1 MKFCSNNILFW
12 AIISWSTFEIKVEKL
27 QQFAIGQRWLSDTE
41 TELGL
46 GVLIDVDERSI
57 SILFPKSDE
66 TRVYARNNAPLSRIV
81 FNTNDE
87 VHDQEG
93 TQWLVESLE
102 HHHGV
107 VRYAVVRSL
116 EDGTQERKTL
126 NETRIGAQIQL
137 SKPLDRLLASQIDY
151 KEWYDLRIEAMLMQ
165 ANMQS
170 SPLRGLVGARV
181 GLIPHQLYIAHEVG
195 KRFAPRVLLAD
206 EVGLGK
212 TIEAGLIIH
221 QQLKTGR
228 SERIL
233 ILVPDSLQYQ
243 WMIEMRRRFNLAF
256 SIFDLTRTASI
267 KEHDPELNPFLTEQ
281 CIIASVDLM
290 IDHDDLREQ
299 ALEAGFDLLVVDE
312 AHHLMW
318 NEEEGGNDRYDLV
331 EELAEQT
338 PGVLLLTATPEQLGV
353 ESHFARL
360 RLLDPQRFSSLD
372 RFLDE
377 EEKYQHTAKIA
388 EVLMSDLPLE
398 DSHLTA
404 IEQLLGHRI
413 SDEPEQRFRAIHEL
427 LDRHGTGRILF
438 RNTREAIQGFPGRD
452 CQPAPLPAP
461 ENWSKDGKLREQM
474 WPEEAQLDGSWM
486 ESDPRVGWLMEMLRT
501 QLKHKKVLL
510 IARSGPVVEALEN
523 ALRLHAGIRTAM
535 FHEGMSL
542 LERDQAAAYFAE
554 DSYGAQILLCSEI
567 GSEGR
572 NFQFASDLVL
582 FDLPAN
588 PDVLEQ
594 RIGRLDRI
602 GQENRIQI
610 HVPYLEGT
618 AQERM
623 FRWYNEALNI
633 FSNISPTAQTLQENF
648 IVNLKDCLLTDM
660 GQQFEDL
667 LEEVSVQ
674 REALEAELQAGR
686 DRLLEYN
693 SCRPIVA
700 QEIVQA
706 LEDYDDNTTL
716 PMFMKRFMASTNI
729 DFDEQSNGTV
739 IIKPTDQ
746 MQVQGLTLDEEGMTA
761 TFYRDQAQ
769 VREDAQYLTLEHPFT
784 ESVMEMINTQAFGS
798 TNVAILKSNALKQ
811 GSILLEVWFKVDV
824 IAPKALNLPSSLPQQ
839 LIRVLLSE
847 TGQDLSMKIEPSI
860 LKPYLH
866 HLDSNSC
873 RQVVKARRDVI
884 EERYQQALNIAKTTL
899 PEMKQQAKEIYGG
912 KWQYEIDRL
921 SYLKQFNPSIR
932 EDEITRLQKLQKE
945 GIALLD
951 GLSVTPEAIQVL
963 VVVKP

>member
-1 MKFCSNNILFW
+1 M
-12 AIISWSTFEIKVEKL
+12 EKL

-66 TRVYARNNAPLSRIV
+66 TRVYARHNAPLSRIV
-81 FNTNDE
+81 FNSGDE
-87 VHDQEG
+87 LQDQEG
-93 TQWLVESLE
+93 STWTVESVE
-102 HHHGV
+102 DRHGV
-107 VRYAVVRSL
+107 LRYNVIRQL
-116 EDGTQERKTL
+116 QDGTEERKAL
-126 NETRIGAQIQL
+126 NETRIGANIQL
-137 SKPLDRLLASQIDY
+137 SKPLDRLLASQVDY
-151 KEWYDLRIEAMLMQ
+151 KEWYDLRIEALLMQ
-165 ANMQS
+165 ANMKA
-170 SPLRGLVGARV
+170 SPLRGLVGSRV

-233 ILVPDSLQYQ
+233 VLVPDSLQYQ
-243 WMIEMRRRFNLAF
+243 WMIEMRRRFNLEF
-256 SIFDLTRTASI
+256 SLFDLTRTASI
-267 KEHDPELNPFLTEQ
+267 KEHDPDLNPFLTEQ
-281 CIIASVDLM
+281 RIIASVDLM

-318 NEEEGGNDRYDLV
+318 NEEDGGNDRYDLI
-331 EELAEQT
+331 EELAQQT
-338 PGVLLLTATPEQLGV
+338 AGVLLLTATPEQLGV

-360 RLLDPQRFSSLD
+360 RLLDPSRFNSLD

-377 EEKYQHTAKIA
+377 EEQYQQTAKIA
-388 EVLMSDLPLE
+388 EVLMSDFPLE
-398 DSHLTA
+398 AVHLDA
-404 IEQLLGHRI
+404 VEVLLGQRI
-413 SDEPEQRFRAIHEL
+413 DDTPEQRFRAIHEI

-452 CQPAPLPAP
+452 CQPAPLTAP

-474 WPEEAQLDGSWM
+474 WPEEAQLDGAWM
-486 ESDPRVGWLMEMLRT
+486 EHDPRVMWLMEKLRT
-501 QLKHKKVLL
+501 DLKHNKVLL

-523 ALRLHAGIRTAM
+523 VLRLHAGVRTAM

-554 DSYGAQILLCSEI
+554 ESYGAQILLCSEI

-610 HVPYLEGT
+610 HVPYLIGT

-623 FRWYNEALNI
+623 FRWYNEGLNI

-648 IVNLKDCLLTDM
+648 IVQLKDCLLADL

-700 QEIVQA
+700 QEIVTA

-729 DFDEQSNGTV
+729 DFDEQSNSTV

-769 VREDAQYLTLEHPFT
+769 LREDAQYLTLEHPFT
-784 ESVMEMINTQAFGS
+784 ESVMEMINTQGFGS
-798 TNVAILKSNALKQ
+798 TNVAVLKSAALPQ
-811 GSILLEVWFKVDV
+811 GSVLIEVWFKVDV

-839 LIRVLLSE
+839 LVRVLLSE
-847 TGQDLSMKIEPSI
+847 KGQDLSQKIAPEI

-866 HLDSNSC
+866 HLDGNSC

-884 EERYQQALNIAKTTL
+884 EARYNQALDIAKAAL
-899 PEMKQQAKEIYGG
+899 PNFKQQAKEVYGN

-921 SYLKQFNPSIR
+921 TYLKQFNPSIR
-932 EDEITRLQKLQKE
+932 EDEIARLQKLQKE
-945 GIALLD
+945 GLTLLD
-951 GLSVTPEAIQVL
+951 GLSVTPEAIQVM

>member
-1 MKFCSNNILFW
+1 M
-12 AIISWSTFEIKVEKL
+12 EKL

-46 GVLIDVDERSI
+46 GVLIDVDERSV

-66 TRVYARNNAPLSRIV
+66 TRVYARSNAPLSRIV
-81 FNTNDE
+81 FNANDE
-87 VHDQEG
+87 LQDQEG
-93 TQWLVESLE
+93 TIWIVESVE
-102 HHHGV
+102 DRNGV
-107 VRYAVVRSL
+107 VRYHVVRTL
-116 EDGTQERKTL
+116 EDGTEERKAL
-126 NETRIGAQIQL
+126 NETRVGATIQL

-151 KEWYDLRIEAMLMQ
+151 KEWYDLRIEALLMQ
-165 ANMQS
+165 ANMQT
-170 SPLRGLVGARV
+170 SPLRGLVGSRV

-195 KRFAPRVLLAD
+195 QRFAPRVLLAD

-243 WMIEMRRRFNLAF
+243 WMIEMRRRFNLEF
-256 SIFDLTRTASI
+256 SLFDLARTASI
-267 KEHDPELNPFLTEQ
+267 KEHDPDLNPFLTEQ
-281 CIIASVDLM
+281 RIIASVDLM
-290 IDHDDLREQ
+290 VDHEDLREQ
-299 ALEAGFDLLVVDE
+299 AIEAGFDLLVVDE

-318 NEEEGGNDRYDLV
+318 SEEEGGNDRYDLI
-331 EELAEQT
+331 EELAEKT

-377 EEKYQHTAKIA
+377 EEQYQHTAKIA

-398 DSHLTA
+398 AEHFTA
-404 IEQLLGHRI
+404 IESLLGHAI
-413 SDEPEQRFRAIHEL
+413 EDTPEQRFRAIHEL

-474 WPEEAQLDGSWM
+474 WPEESQLDGSWM
-486 ESDPRVGWLMEMLRT
+486 ETDPRVMWLMEKLRT
-501 QLKHKKVLL
+501 DLKHKKVLL

-523 ALRLHAGIRTAM
+523 VLRLHAGIRTAM

-554 DSYGAQILLCSEI
+554 ESYGAQILLCSEI

-572 NFQFASDLVL
+572 NFQFASDLIL

-610 HVPYLEGT
+610 HVPYLVGT

-648 IVNLKDCLLTDM
+648 IVALKDCLLADK
-660 GQQFEDL
+660 GQEFEDL

-674 REALEAELQAGR
+674 REALEAELQEGR

-693 SCRPIVA
+693 SCRPVVA
-700 QEIVQA
+700 QEIVNA

-769 VREDAQYLTLEHPFT
+769 IREDAQYLTLEHPFT
-784 ESVMEMINTQAFGS
+784 ESVMEMINTQGFGS
-798 TNVAILKSNALKQ
+798 TNVAVLKSAALPQ
-811 GSILLEVWFKVDV
+811 GSVLMEVWFKVDV
-824 IAPKALNLPSSLPQQ
+824 VAPKALNLPSSLPQQ

-847 TGQDLSMKIEPSI
+847 KGQDLSQKIAPEI

-866 HLDSNSC
+866 HLDGNSC
-873 RQVVKARRDVI
+873 RQVVKARREVI
-884 EERYQQALNIAKTTL
+884 EARYQQALELARSAL
-899 PEMKQQAKEIYGG
+899 PNFKQQAKEVYGN

-921 SYLKQFNPSIR
+921 TYLKQFNPSIR
-932 EDEITRLQKLQKE
+932 EDEIARLQKLQKE
-945 GIALLD
+945 GLSLLE
-951 GLSVTPEAIQVL
+951 GLSVTPEAIQVM

>member
-1 MKFCSNNILFW
+1 MIEPDIHNLVLK
-12 AIISWSTFEIKVEKL
+12 IKVEKL

-46 GVLIDVDERSI
+46 GVLIDVDERSV

-66 TRVYARNNAPLSRIV
+66 TRVYARSNAPLSRIV

-87 VHDQEG
+87 LQDQEG
-93 TQWLVESLE
+93 TIWTVESVE
-102 HHHGV
+102 DRNGV
-107 VRYAVVRSL
+107 VRYHVVRTL
-116 EDGTQERKTL
+116 EDGTEERKAL
-126 NETRIGAQIQL
+126 NETRVGATIQL

-151 KEWYDLRIEAMLMQ
+151 KEWYDLRIEALLMQ
-165 ANMQS
+165 ANMQT
-170 SPLRGLVGARV
+170 SPLRGLVGSRV

-195 KRFAPRVLLAD
+195 QRFAPRVLLAD

-243 WMIEMRRRFNLAF
+243 WMIEMRRRFNLEF
-256 SIFDLTRTASI
+256 SLFDLARTASI
-267 KEHDPELNPFLTEQ
+267 KEHDSELNPFLTEQ
-281 CIIASVDLM
+281 RIIASVDLM
-290 IDHDDLREQ
+290 VDHEDLREQ
-299 ALEAGFDLLVVDE
+299 AIEAGFDLLVVDE

-318 NEEEGGNDRYDLV
+318 SEEEGGNDRYDLI
-331 EELAEQT
+331 EELAEKT

-377 EEKYQHTAKIA
+377 EEQYQHTAKIA

-398 DSHLTA
+398 AEHFTA
-404 IEQLLGHRI
+404 IESLLGHAI
-413 SDEPEQRFRAIHEL
+413 EDTPEQRFRAIHEL

-474 WPEEAQLDGSWM
+474 WPEESQLDGSWM
-486 ESDPRVGWLMEMLRT
+486 ETDPRVMWLMEKLRT
-501 QLKHKKVLL
+501 DLKHKKVLL

-523 ALRLHAGIRTAM
+523 VLRLHAGIRTAM

-554 DSYGAQILLCSEI
+554 ESYGAQILLCSEI

-572 NFQFASDLVL
+572 NFQFASDLIL

-610 HVPYLEGT
+610 HVPYLVGT

-648 IVNLKDCLLTDM
+648 IVALKDCLLADK
-660 GQQFEDL
+660 GQEFEDL

-674 REALEAELQAGR
+674 REALEAELQEGR

-693 SCRPIVA
+693 SCRPVVA
-700 QEIVQA
+700 QEIVNA

-769 VREDAQYLTLEHPFT
+769 IREDAQYLTLEHPFT
-784 ESVMEMINTQAFGS
+784 ESVMEMINTQGFGS
-798 TNVAILKSNALKQ
+798 TNVAVLKSAALPQ
-811 GSILLEVWFKVDV
+811 GSVLMEVWFKVDV
-824 IAPKALNLPSSLPQQ
+824 VAPKALNLPSSLPQQ

-847 TGQDLSMKIEPSI
+847 KGQDLSQKIAPEI

-866 HLDSNSC
+866 HLDGNSC
-873 RQVVKARRDVI
+873 RQVVKARREVI
-884 EERYQQALNIAKTTL
+884 EARYQQALELARSAL
-899 PEMKQQAKEIYGG
+899 PNFKQQAKEVYGN

-921 SYLKQFNPSIR
+921 TYLKQFNPSIR
-932 EDEITRLQKLQKE
+932 EDEIARLQKLQKE
-945 GIALLD
+945 GLSLLE
-951 GLSVTPEAIQVL
+951 GLSVTPEAIQVM

>member
-1 MKFCSNNILFW
+1 
-12 AIISWSTFEIKVEKL
+12 VEKL
-27 QQFAIGQRWLSDTE
+27 HQFAIGQRWLSDTE

-46 GVLIDVDERSI
+46 GVLIDVDERSV

-81 FNTNDE
+81 FNIKDE
-87 VHDQEG
+87 LQDQEG
-93 TQWLVESLE
+93 IKWLVESFE
-102 HHHGV
+102 DRHGV
-107 VRYAVVRSL
+107 VRYNVIRTL
-116 EDGTQERKTL
+116 EDGTEERKSL
-126 NETRIGAQIQL
+126 NETRLGAHIQL
-137 SKPLDRLLASQIDY
+137 SKPLDRLLASQVDY
-151 KEWYDLRIEAMLMQ
+151 KEWYDLRIEALLMQ
-165 ANMQS
+165 ANMKA
-170 SPLRGLVGARV
+170 SPLRGMVGARV

-195 KRFAPRVLLAD
+195 QRFAPRVLLAD

-228 SERIL
+228 SDRIL

-243 WMIEMRRRFNLAF
+243 WMIEMRRRFNLQF
-256 SIFDLTRTASI
+256 SLFDLTRTASI
-267 KEHDPELNPFLTEQ
+267 KEHDPDLNPFLTEQ

-290 IDHDDLREQ
+290 VDHDDLREQ
-299 ALEAGFDLLVVDE
+299 ALDAGFDLLVVDE

-318 NEEEGGNDRYDLV
+318 SEEQGGNDRYDLI
-331 EELAEQT
+331 EELAEKT

-360 RLLDPQRFSSLD
+360 RLLDPQRFSSLE

-377 EEKYQHTAKIA
+377 EVQYHHTAKIA

-398 DSHLTA
+398 PEHLAA
-404 IEQLLGHRI
+404 IESLLGHSI
-413 SDEPEQRFRAIHEL
+413 QDVPEQRFRAIHEL

-452 CQPAPLPAP
+452 CQPAALPAP
-461 ENWSKDGKLREQM
+461 EHWSKDGKLREQM

-486 ESDPRVGWLMEMLRT
+486 EHDPRVMWLMEMLRT
-501 QLKHKKVLL
+501 GLKHKKVLL
-510 IARSGPVVEALEN
+510 IARTGPVVEALEN
-523 ALRLHAGIRTAM
+523 VLRLHAGIRTAM

-572 NFQFASDLVL
+572 NFQFASDLIL

-610 HVPYLEGT
+610 HVPYLIGT

-623 FRWYNEALNI
+623 FRWYNEGLNI
-633 FSNISPTAQTLQENF
+633 FTNISPTAQTLQENF
-648 IVNLKDCLLTDM
+648 LVQLKDCLLADV

-674 REALEAELQAGR
+674 REALESELQAGR

-700 QEIVQA
+700 QEIVKA

-746 MQVQGLTLDEEGMTA
+746 MQVQGLSLDEEGMTA

-784 ESVMEMINTQAFGS
+784 ESVMEMINTQSFGS
-798 TNVAILKSNALKQ
+798 TNVSVLKSAALPQ
-811 GSILLEVWFKVDV
+811 GSVLLEVWFKVDV
-824 IAPKALNLPSSLPQQ
+824 VAPKALNLPSSLPQQ

-847 TGQDLSMKIEPSI
+847 KGQDLSDKIAPEI

-866 HLDSNSC
+866 HLDGNSC

-884 EERYQQALNIAKTTL
+884 EQRYTQALEIAKTAL
-899 PEMKQQAKEIYGG
+899 PNFKQQAKEIYGN

-921 SYLKQFNPSIR
+921 TYLKQFNPSIR
-932 EDEITRLQKLQKE
+932 EDEIARLQKLQKE
-945 GIALLD
+945 GIGLLD
-951 GLSVTPEAIQVL
+951 SLSVTPEAIQVL

>member
-1 MKFCSNNILFW
+1 M
-12 AIISWSTFEIKVEKL
+12 

-66 TRVYARNNAPLSRIV
+66 TRVYARHNAPLSRIV
-81 FNTNDE
+81 FNAGDE
-87 VHDQEG
+87 LQDQEG
-93 TQWLVESLE
+93 STWKVESVE
-102 HHHGV
+102 DRHGV
-107 VRYAVVRSL
+107 LRYNVIRQL
-116 EDGTQERKTL
+116 EDGSEERKAL
-126 NETRIGAQIQL
+126 NETRIGANIQL
-137 SKPLDRLLASQIDY
+137 SKPLDRLLASQVDY
-151 KEWYDLRIEAMLMQ
+151 KEWYDLRIEALLMQ
-165 ANMQS
+165 ANMKA
-170 SPLRGLVGARV
+170 SPLRGLVGSRV

-233 ILVPDSLQYQ
+233 VLVPDSLQYQ
-243 WMIEMRRRFNLAF
+243 WMIEMRRRFNLEF
-256 SIFDLTRTASI
+256 SLFDLTRTASI
-267 KEHDPELNPFLTEQ
+267 KEHDPDLNPFLTEQ
-281 CIIASVDLM
+281 RIIASVDLM

-318 NEEEGGNDRYDLV
+318 NEEDGGNDRYDLI
-331 EELAEQT
+331 EELAQQT
-338 PGVLLLTATPEQLGV
+338 AGVLLLTATPEQLGV

-360 RLLDPQRFSSLD
+360 RLLDPSRFNSLD

-377 EEKYQHTAKIA
+377 EEQYQQTAKIA
-388 EVLMSDLPLE
+388 EVLMSDFPLKAV
-398 DSHLTA
+398 HLDA
-404 IEQLLGHRI
+404 VEVLLGQRI
-413 SDEPEQRFRAIHEL
+413 DDTPEQRFRAIHEI

-474 WPEEAQLDGSWM
+474 WPEEAQLDGAWM
-486 ESDPRVGWLMEMLRT
+486 EHDPRVMWLMEKLRT
-501 QLKHKKVLL
+501 DLKHNKVLL

-523 ALRLHAGIRTAM
+523 VLRLHAGVRTAM

-554 DSYGAQILLCSEI
+554 ESYGAQILLCSEI

-610 HVPYLEGT
+610 HVPYLVGT

-623 FRWYNEALNI
+623 FRWYNEGLNI

-648 IVNLKDCLLTDM
+648 IVQLKDCLLADL

-700 QEIVQA
+700 QEIVTA

-769 VREDAQYLTLEHPFT
+769 LREDAQYLTLEHPFT
-784 ESVMEMINTQAFGS
+784 ESVMEMINTQGFGS
-798 TNVAILKSNALKQ
+798 TNVAVLKSAALPQ
-811 GSILLEVWFKVDV
+811 GSVLIEVWFKVDV
-824 IAPKALNLPSSLPQQ
+824 IAPKALNLASSLPQQ
-839 LIRVLLSE
+839 LVRVLLSE
-847 TGQDLSMKIEPSI
+847 KGQDLSQKIAPEI

-866 HLDSNSC
+866 HLDGNSC

-884 EERYQQALNIAKTTL
+884 ESRYNQALDIAKAAL
-899 PEMKQQAKEIYGG
+899 PNFKQQAKEVYGN

-921 SYLKQFNPSIR
+921 TYLKQFNPSIR
-932 EDEITRLQKLQKE
+932 EDEISRLQKLQKE
-945 GIALLD
+945 GLTLLD
-951 GLSVTPEAIQVL
+951 GLSVTPEAIQVM

>member
-1 MKFCSNNILFW
+1 MIEPDIHNLVLK
-12 AIISWSTFEIKVEKL
+12 IKVEKL

-46 GVLIDVDERSI
+46 GVLIDVDERSV

-66 TRVYARNNAPLSRIV
+66 TRVYARSNAPLSRIV
-81 FNTNDE
+81 FNANDE
-87 VHDQEG
+87 LQDQEG
-93 TQWLVESLE
+93 TIWTVESVE
-102 HHHGV
+102 DRNGV
-107 VRYAVVRSL
+107 VRYHVVRTL
-116 EDGTQERKTL
+116 EDGTEERKAL
-126 NETRIGAQIQL
+126 NETRVGATIQL

-151 KEWYDLRIEAMLMQ
+151 KEWYDLRIEALLMQ
-165 ANMQS
+165 ANMQT
-170 SPLRGLVGARV
+170 SPLRGLVGSRV

-195 KRFAPRVLLAD
+195 QRFAPRVLLAD

-243 WMIEMRRRFNLAF
+243 WMIEMRRRFNLEF
-256 SIFDLTRTASI
+256 SLFDLARTASI
-267 KEHDPELNPFLTEQ
+267 KEHDPDLNPFLTEQ
-281 CIIASVDLM
+281 RIIASVDLM
-290 IDHDDLREQ
+290 VDHEDLREQ
-299 ALEAGFDLLVVDE
+299 AIEAGFDLLVVDE

-318 NEEEGGNDRYDLV
+318 SEEEGGNDRYDLV
-331 EELAEQT
+331 EELAEKT

-377 EEKYQHTAKIA
+377 EEQYQHTAKIA

-398 DSHLTA
+398 AEHFTA
-404 IEQLLGHRI
+404 IKSLLGHAI
-413 SDEPEQRFRAIHEL
+413 EDTPEQRFRAIHEL

-474 WPEEAQLDGSWM
+474 WPEESQLDGSWM
-486 ESDPRVGWLMEMLRT
+486 ETDPRVMWLMEKLRT
-501 QLKHKKVLL
+501 DLKHKKVLL

-523 ALRLHAGIRTAM
+523 VLRLHAGIRTAM

-554 DSYGAQILLCSEI
+554 ESYGAQILLCSEI

-572 NFQFASDLVL
+572 NFQFASDLIL

-610 HVPYLEGT
+610 HVPYLVGT

-648 IVNLKDCLLTDM
+648 IVALKDCLLADK
-660 GQQFEDL
+660 GQEFEDL

-674 REALEAELQAGR
+674 REALEAELQEGR

-693 SCRPIVA
+693 SCRPVVA
-700 QEIVQA
+700 QEIVNA

-769 VREDAQYLTLEHPFT
+769 IREDAQYLTLEHPFT
-784 ESVMEMINTQAFGS
+784 ESVMEMINTQGFGS
-798 TNVAILKSNALKQ
+798 TNVAVLKSAALPQ
-811 GSILLEVWFKVDV
+811 GSVLMEVWFKVDV
-824 IAPKALNLPSSLPQQ
+824 VAPKALNLPSSLPQQ

-847 TGQDLSMKIEPSI
+847 KGQDLSQKIAPEI

-866 HLDSNSC
+866 HLDGNSC
-873 RQVVKARRDVI
+873 RQVVKARREVI
-884 EERYQQALNIAKTTL
+884 EARYQQALELARSAL
-899 PEMKQQAKEIYGG
+899 PNFKQQAKEVYSN

-921 SYLKQFNPSIR
+921 TYLKQFNPSIR
-932 EDEITRLQKLQKE
+932 EDEIARLQKLQKE
-945 GIALLD
+945 GLSLLE
-951 GLSVTPEAIQVL
+951 GLSVTPEAIQVM

>member
-1 MKFCSNNILFW
+1 MH
-12 AIISWSTFEIKVEKL
+12 
-27 QQFAIGQRWLSDTE
+27 QFAIGQRWLSDTE

-46 GVLIDVDERSI
+46 GVLIDVDERSV

-81 FNTNDE
+81 FNIKDE
-87 VHDQEG
+87 LQDQEG
-93 TQWLVESLE
+93 TKWLVESFE
-102 HHHGV
+102 DRHGV
-107 VRYAVVRSL
+107 VRYNVIRTL
-116 EDGTQERKTL
+116 EDGTEERKAL
-126 NETRIGAQIQL
+126 NETRVGAHIQL
-137 SKPLDRLLASQIDY
+137 SKPLDRLLASQVDY
-151 KEWYDLRIEAMLMQ
+151 KEWYDLRIEALMMQ
-165 ANMQS
+165 ANMKS
-170 SPLRGLVGARV
+170 SPLRGMIGARV

-195 KRFAPRVLLAD
+195 QRFAPRVLLAD

-243 WMIEMRRRFNLAF
+243 WMIEMRRRFNLQF
-256 SIFDLTRTASI
+256 SLFDLTRTASI
-267 KEHDPELNPFLTEQ
+267 KEHDPDLNPFLTEQ

-290 IDHDDLREQ
+290 VDHEDLREQ

-318 NEEEGGNDRYDLV
+318 SEEEGGNDRYDLV
-331 EELAEQT
+331 EELAEKT

-360 RLLDPQRFSSLD
+360 RLLDPQRFSSLE

-377 EEKYQHTAKIA
+377 EEQYHHTAKIA
-388 EVLMSDLPLE
+388 EVLMSDMPLE
-398 DSHLTA
+398 PGHLAA
-404 IEQLLGHRI
+404 IEGLLGHSI
-413 SDEPEQRFRAIHEL
+413 QDEPEQRFRAIHEL

-452 CQPAPLPAP
+452 CQPAALPAP
-461 ENWSKDGKLREQM
+461 ANWSKDGKLREQM
-474 WPEEAQLDGSWM
+474 WPEETQLDGAWM
-486 ESDPRVGWLMEMLRT
+486 EHDPRVMWLMEMLRT
-501 QLKHKKVLL
+501 ELKHKKVLL
-510 IARSGPVVEALEN
+510 IARTGPVVEALEN
-523 ALRLHAGIRTAM
+523 VLRLHAGIRTAM

-572 NFQFASDLVL
+572 NFQFASDLIL

-610 HVPYLEGT
+610 HVPYLAGT

-623 FRWYNEALNI
+623 FRWYNEGLNI

-648 IVNLKDCLLTDM
+648 IAKLKDCLLSDL

-674 REALEAELQAGR
+674 REALEAELQEGR

-746 MQVQGLTLDEEGMTA
+746 MQVQGLSLDEEGMTA
-761 TFYRDQAQ
+761 TFYRDQALI
-769 VREDAQYLTLEHPFT
+769 REDAQYLTLEHPFT
-784 ESVMEMINTQAFGS
+784 ESVMEMINTQSFGS
-798 TNVAILKSNALKQ
+798 TNVALLKSNALKQ
-811 GSILLEVWFKVDV
+811 GSLLLEVWFKVDV

-847 TGQDLSMKIEPSI
+847 TGQDLSAKIDPSI

-884 EERYQQALNIAKTTL
+884 EQRYTQALDIAKTAL
-899 PEMKQQAKEIYGG
+899 PNFKQQAKDVYGN
-912 KWQYEIDRL
+912 KWQYEIERL
-921 SYLKQFNPSIR
+921 TYLKQFNPSIR
-932 EDEITRLQKLQKE
+932 EDEIVRLQKFQSE
-945 GIALLD
+945 GISLLD
-951 GLSVTPEAIQVL
+951 SLSVTPEAIQVL

>member
-1 MKFCSNNILFW
+1 MIEHDIHNLVLK
-12 AIISWSTFEIKVEKL
+12 IKVEKL

-46 GVLIDVDERSI
+46 GVLIDVDERSV

-66 TRVYARNNAPLSRIV
+66 TRVYARSNAPLSRIV
-81 FNTNDE
+81 FNANDE
-87 VHDQEG
+87 LQDQEG
-93 TQWLVESLE
+93 TIWTVESVE
-102 HHHGV
+102 DRNGV
-107 VRYAVVRSL
+107 VRYHVVRTL
-116 EDGTQERKTL
+116 EDGTEERKAL
-126 NETRIGAQIQL
+126 NETRVGATIQL

-151 KEWYDLRIEAMLMQ
+151 KEWYDLRIEALLMQ
-165 ANMQS
+165 ANMQT
-170 SPLRGLVGARV
+170 SPLRGLVGSRV

-195 KRFAPRVLLAD
+195 QRFAPRVLLAD

-243 WMIEMRRRFNLAF
+243 WMIEMRRRFNLEF
-256 SIFDLTRTASI
+256 SLFDLARTASI
-267 KEHDPELNPFLTEQ
+267 KEHDPDLNPFLTEQ
-281 CIIASVDLM
+281 RIIASVDLM
-290 IDHDDLREQ
+290 VDHEDLREQ
-299 ALEAGFDLLVVDE
+299 AIEAGFDLLVVDE

-318 NEEEGGNDRYDLV
+318 SEEEGGNDRYDLV
-331 EELAEQT
+331 EELAEKT

-377 EEKYQHTAKIA
+377 EEQYQHTAKIA

-398 DSHLTA
+398 AEHFTA
-404 IEQLLGHRI
+404 IESLLGHAI
-413 SDEPEQRFRAIHEL
+413 EDTPEQRFRAIHEL

-474 WPEEAQLDGSWM
+474 WPEESQLDGSWM
-486 ESDPRVGWLMEMLRT
+486 ETDPRVMWLMEKLRT
-501 QLKHKKVLL
+501 DLKHKKVLL

-523 ALRLHAGIRTAM
+523 VLRLHAGIRTAM

-554 DSYGAQILLCSEI
+554 ESYGAQILLCSEI

-572 NFQFASDLVL
+572 NFQFASDLIL

-610 HVPYLEGT
+610 HVPYLMGT

-648 IVNLKDCLLTDM
+648 IVALKDCLLADK
-660 GQQFEDL
+660 GQEFEDL

-674 REALEAELQAGR
+674 REALEAELQEGR

-693 SCRPIVA
+693 SCRPVVA
-700 QEIVQA
+700 QEIVNA

-769 VREDAQYLTLEHPFT
+769 IREDAQYLTLEHPFT
-784 ESVMEMINTQAFGS
+784 ESVMEMINTQGFGS
-798 TNVAILKSNALKQ
+798 TNVTVLKSAALPQ
-811 GSILLEVWFKVDV
+811 GSVLMEVWFKVDV
-824 IAPKALNLPSSLPQQ
+824 VAPKALNLPSSLPQQ

-847 TGQDLSMKIEPSI
+847 KGQDLSQKIAPEI

-866 HLDSNSC
+866 HLDGNSC
-873 RQVVKARRDVI
+873 RQVVKARREVI
-884 EERYQQALNIAKTTL
+884 EARYQQALELARSAL
-899 PEMKQQAKEIYGG
+899 PNFKQQAKEVYGN

-921 SYLKQFNPSIR
+921 TYLKQFNPSIR
-932 EDEITRLQKLQKE
+932 EDEIARLQKLQKE
-945 GIALLD
+945 GLSLLE
-951 GLSVTPEAIQVL
+951 GLSVTPEAIQVI

>member
-1 MKFCSNNILFW
+1 MH
-12 AIISWSTFEIKVEKL
+12 
-27 QQFAIGQRWLSDTE
+27 QFAIGQRWLSDTE

-46 GVLIDVDERSI
+46 GVLIDVDERSV

-81 FNTNDE
+81 FNIKDE
-87 VHDQEG
+87 LQDQEG
-93 TQWLVESLE
+93 TKWLVESFE
-102 HHHGV
+102 DRHGV
-107 VRYAVVRSL
+107 VRYNVIRTL
-116 EDGTQERKTL
+116 EDGTEERKAL
-126 NETRIGAQIQL
+126 NETRVGAHIQL
-137 SKPLDRLLASQIDY
+137 SKPLDRLLASQVDY
-151 KEWYDLRIEAMLMQ
+151 KEWYDLRIEALMMQ
-165 ANMQS
+165 ANMKS
-170 SPLRGLVGARV
+170 SPLRGMIGARV

-195 KRFAPRVLLAD
+195 QRFAPRVLLAD

-243 WMIEMRRRFNLAF
+243 WMIEMRRRFNLQF
-256 SIFDLTRTASI
+256 SLFDLTRTASI
-267 KEHDPELNPFLTEQ
+267 KEHDPDLNPFLTEQ

-290 IDHDDLREQ
+290 VDHDDLREQ

-318 NEEEGGNDRYDLV
+318 SEEGGNDRYDLV
-331 EELAEQT
+331 EELAEKT

-377 EEKYQHTAKIA
+377 EEQYHHTAKIA

-398 DSHLTA
+398 PAHLAA
-404 IEQLLGHRI
+404 IEGLLGHSI
-413 SDEPEQRFRAIHEL
+413 QDEPEQRFRAIHEL

-452 CQPAPLPAP
+452 CQPVALPAP
-461 ENWSKDGKLREQM
+461 ANWSKDGKLREQM
-474 WPEEAQLDGSWM
+474 WPEEAQLDGAWM
-486 ESDPRVGWLMEMLRT
+486 EHDPRVMWLMEMLRT
-501 QLKHKKVLL
+501 ELKHKKVLL

-523 ALRLHAGIRTAM
+523 VLRLHAGIRTAM

-572 NFQFASDLVL
+572 NFQFASDLIL

-610 HVPYLEGT
+610 HVPYLAGT

-623 FRWYNEALNI
+623 FRWYNEGLNI
-633 FSNISPTAQTLQENF
+633 FGNISPAAQTLQENF
-648 IVNLKDCLLTDM
+648 IAKLKDCLLSDL

-674 REALEAELQAGR
+674 REALEAELQEGR

-746 MQVQGLTLDEEGMTA
+746 MQVQGLSLDEEGMTA

-784 ESVMEMINTQAFGS
+784 ESVMEMINTQSFGS
-798 TNVAILKSNALKQ
+798 TNVALLKSNALKQ
-811 GSILLEVWFKVDV
+811 GSLLLEVWFKVDV

-847 TGQDLSMKIEPSI
+847 TGQDLSAKIDPSI

-884 EERYQQALNIAKTTL
+884 EQRYAQALDLAKTAL
-899 PEMKQQAKEIYGG
+899 PNFKQQAKEVYGN

-921 SYLKQFNPSIR
+921 TYLKQFNPSIR
-932 EDEITRLQKLQKE
+932 EDEIARLQKFQSE
-945 GIALLD
+945 GISLLD

>member
-1 MKFCSNNILFW
+1 M
-12 AIISWSTFEIKVEKL
+12 EKL

-81 FNTNDE
+81 FNVNDE
-87 VHDQEG
+87 VQDQEG
-93 TQWLVESLE
+93 TKWVVESFDDRNGVIRYNVIRTLE
-102 HHHGV
+102 NG
-107 VRYAVVRSL
+107 
-116 EDGTQERKTL
+116 EQERKAL

-137 SKPLDRLLASQIDY
+137 SKPLERLLASQIDY
-151 KEWYDLRIEAMLMQ
+151 KEWYDLRIEALQMQ
-165 ANMQS
+165 ANMQT

-243 WMIEMRRRFNLAF
+243 WMIEMRRRFNLNF
-256 SIFDLTRTASI
+256 SLFDLTRTASI

-290 IDHDDLREQ
+290 IDHDDLRDQ

-318 NEEEGGNDRYDLV
+318 SEEEGGNDRYDLV
-331 EELAEQT
+331 EELAEKT
-338 PGVLLLTATPEQLGV
+338 EGVLLLTATPEQLGV

-377 EEKYQHTAKIA
+377 EEQYHHTAKIA

-398 DSHLTA
+398 AEHLA
-404 IEQLLGHRI
+404 AVEKLLGHPI
-413 SDEPEQRFRAIHEL
+413 EDQPEHRFRAIHEL

-461 ENWSKDGKLREQM
+461 EHWSKDGKLREQM
-474 WPEEAQLDGSWM
+474 WPEEAQLDGAWM
-486 ESDPRVGWLMEMLRT
+486 ETDPRVTWLMEKLRT
-501 QLKHKKVLL
+501 DLKHHKVLL

-523 ALRLHAGIRTAM
+523 ALRIHAGIRTAM

-572 NFQFASDLVL
+572 NFQFASNLVL

-610 HVPYLEGT
+610 HVPYLLGT

-633 FSNISPTAQTLQENF
+633 FSSISPTAQTLQENF
-648 IVNLKDCLLTDM
+648 ILDLKECLLTDK
-660 GQQFEDL
+660 GQEFEEL
-667 LEEVSVQ
+667 LEAVNVQ
-674 REALEAELQAGR
+674 RQALENELQEGR

-693 SCRPIVA
+693 SCRPLVA
-700 QEIVQA
+700 QEIVTA
-706 LEDYDDNTTL
+706 LEDYDDNTLL

-746 MQVQGLTLDEEGMTA
+746 MQVQGLDIDEEGMTA

-769 VREDAQYLTLEHPFT
+769 IREDAQYLTLEHPFT
-784 ESVMEMINTQAFGS
+784 ESVMEIIRTQSFGS
-798 TNVAILKSNALKQ
+798 TNVAILKTNALKQ
-811 GSILLEVWFKVDV
+811 GTILLEVWFKVDV
-824 IAPKALNLPSSLPQQ
+824 IAPKALNLPSSLPTQ
-839 LIRVLLSE
+839 LIRVLLTE
-847 TGQDLSMKIEPSI
+847 NGQDITAKLDPEII
-860 LKPYLH
+860 KPYLH

-873 RQVVKARRDVI
+873 RQVVKARREVV
-884 EERYQQALNIAKTTL
+884 EARYAQALDIAKGALPTL
-899 PEMKQQAKEIYGG
+899 REQAKEIYGG

-921 SYLKQFNPSIR
+921 TYLKQFNPSIR
-932 EDEITRLQKLQKE
+932 ADEIERLQKFQKE
-945 GIALLD
+945 GLGLLD
-951 GLSVTPEAIQVL
+951 GLSVTPEAIQIL

>member
-1 MKFCSNNILFW
+1 M
-12 AIISWSTFEIKVEKL
+12 EKL

-46 GVLIDVDERSI
+46 GVLIDVDERSV

-66 TRVYARNNAPLSRIV
+66 TRVYARNNAPLSRII
-81 FNTNDE
+81 FNVNDE
-87 VHDQEG
+87 LQDQEG
-93 TQWLVESLE
+93 TKWTVESHE
-102 HHHGV
+102 DRHGV
-107 VRYAVVRSL
+107 VRYNVVRRS
-116 EDGTQERKTL
+116 EDGTEERKSL

-165 ANMQS
+165 ANMKS
-170 SPLRGLVGARV
+170 SPLRGMVGSRV

-195 KRFAPRVLLAD
+195 QRFAPRVLLAD

-243 WMIEMRRRFNLAF
+243 WMIEMRRRFNLNF
-256 SIFDLTRTASI
+256 SLFDLTRTASI

-281 CIIASVDLM
+281 CIIASIDLM

-318 NEEEGGNDRYDLV
+318 NEEDGGNDRYDLI
-331 EELAEQT
+331 EELAEKT

-377 EEKYQHTAKIA
+377 ETQYQQTAKIA
-388 EVLMSDLPLE
+388 EVLMSDMPLQE
-398 DSHLTA
+398 GHLA
-404 IEQLLGHRI
+404 ALESLLGHRI
-413 SDEPEQRFRAIHEL
+413 EDAPEQRFRAIHEL

-474 WPEEAQLDGSWM
+474 WPEEAQLDGAWM
-486 ESDPRVGWLMEMLRT
+486 EADPRVMWLMEKLRT
-501 QLKHKKVLL
+501 DLKHKKVLL
-510 IARSGPVVEALEN
+510 IARTGPVVEALEN
-523 ALRLHAGIRTAM
+523 VLRLHAGIRTAM

-542 LERDQAAAYFAE
+542 LERDQASAYFAE
-554 DSYGAQILLCSEI
+554 ESYGAQILLCSEI

-572 NFQFASDLVL
+572 NFQFASDLIL

-610 HVPYLEGT
+610 HVPYLIGT

-648 IVNLKDCLLTDM
+648 IVELKDCLLTDQ
-660 GQQFEDL
+660 GQQFDDL
-667 LEEVSVQ
+667 LEAVSVQ
-674 REALEAELQAGR
+674 REALEAELQSGR

-706 LEDYDDNTTL
+706 LEEYDDNTTL

-769 VREDAQYLTLEHPFT
+769 IREDAQYLTLEHPFT
-784 ESVMEMINTQAFGS
+784 ESVMEMINTQGFGS
-798 TNVAILKSNALKQ
+798 TNVAVLKSAALPQ
-811 GSILLEVWFKVDV
+811 GSVLLEVWFKVDV
-824 IAPKALNLPSSLPQQ
+824 VAPKALNLPSSLPQQ
-839 LIRVLLSE
+839 LVRVLLSE
-847 TGQDLSMKIEPSI
+847 KGQDLSQKIAPEI

-866 HLDSNSC
+866 HLDGNSC
-873 RQVVKARRDVI
+873 RQVVKARREVI
-884 EERYQQALNIAKTTL
+884 EQRYLQGLELARAAL
-899 PEMKQQAKEIYGG
+899 PSFVQQAKEVYGS

-921 SYLKQFNPSIR
+921 TYLKQFNPSIR
-932 EDEITRLQKLQKE
+932 EDEISRLQKLQKE
-945 GIALLD
+945 GLGLLD
-951 GLSVTPEAIQVL
+951 GLSVTPEAIQVM

>member
-1 MKFCSNNILFW
+1 M
-12 AIISWSTFEIKVEKL
+12 

-46 GVLIDVDERSI
+46 GVLIDFDERSI

-81 FNTNDE
+81 FNVNDE
-87 VHDQEG
+87 VQDQEG
-93 TQWLVESLE
+93 SKWTVESFDDR
-102 HHHGV
+102 HGV
-107 VRYAVVRSL
+107 IRYNVIRTL
-116 EDGTQERKTL
+116 ENGEKERKAL
-126 NETRIGAQIQL
+126 NETRIGATIQL
-137 SKPLDRLLASQIDY
+137 SKPLERLLASQIDY
-151 KEWYDLRIEAMLMQ
+151 KEWYDLRIEAMQMQ
-165 ANMQS
+165 ANMQT
-170 SPLRGLVGARV
+170 SPLRGLIGARV

-243 WMIEMRRRFNLAF
+243 WMIEMRRRFNLNF
-256 SIFDLTRTASI
+256 SLFDLTRTASM

-318 NEEEGGNDRYDLV
+318 SEEDGGNDRYDLV
-331 EELAEQT
+331 EELAEKT
-338 PGVLLLTATPEQLGV
+338 EGVLLLTATPEQLGV

-360 RLLDPQRFSSLD
+360 RLLDPQRFSSLE

-377 EEKYQHTAKIA
+377 EVQYHHTAKIA
-388 EVLMSDLPLE
+388 EVLMSDLPLDAE
-398 DSHLTA
+398 HLA
-404 IEQLLGHRI
+404 AVEKLLGHSI
-413 SDEPEQRFRAIHEL
+413 EDQPEHRFRAIHEL

-452 CQPAPLPAP
+452 CQPAALPAP

-474 WPEEAQLDGSWM
+474 WPEETQLDGAWM
-486 ESDPRVGWLMEMLRT
+486 EADPRVMWLMERLRT
-501 QLKHKKVLL
+501 DLKHKKVLL
-510 IARSGPVVEALEN
+510 IARTGPVVEALESV
-523 ALRLHAGIRTAM
+523 LRIHAGIRTAM

-610 HVPYLEGT
+610 HVPYLVGT

-633 FSNISPTAQTLQENF
+633 FSSISPTAQTLQENF
-648 IVNLKDCLLTDM
+648 IVDLKGCLLEDKP
-660 GQQFEDL
+660 QEFEEL
-667 LEEVSVQ
+667 LEAVNVQ
-674 REALEAELQAGR
+674 RQSLENELQEGR

-700 QEIVQA
+700 QEIVTA
-706 LEDYDDNTTL
+706 LEDYDDNTLL

-746 MQVQGLTLDEEGMTA
+746 MQVQGLDIDEEGMTA

-769 VREDAQYLTLEHPFT
+769 IREDAQYLTLEHPFT
-784 ESVMEMINTQAFGS
+784 ESVMEIIRTQSFGS
-798 TNVAILKSNALKQ
+798 TNVAILKTNALKQ
-811 GSILLEVWFKVDV
+811 GSLLLEVWFKVDV
-824 IAPKALNLPSSLPQQ
+824 IAPKALNLPSSLPTQ
-839 LIRVLLSE
+839 LIRVLLTE
-847 TGQDLSMKIEPSI
+847 TGQDITAKLDPEII
-860 LKPYLH
+860 KPYIH

-873 RQVVKARRDVI
+873 RQVVKARREVI
-884 EERYQQALNIAKTTL
+884 EERYEQSLGVAKAALPQLI
-899 PEMKQQAKEIYGG
+899 EQAKEIYGS

-921 SYLKQFNPSIR
+921 TYLKQFNPSIR
-932 EDEITRLQKLQKE
+932 EDEITRLQKFQKE
-945 GIALLD
+945 GVGLLD

>member
-1 MKFCSNNILFW
+1 MH
-12 AIISWSTFEIKVEKL
+12 
-27 QQFAIGQRWLSDTE
+27 QFAIGQRWLSDTE

-46 GVLIDVDERSI
+46 GVLIDVDERSV

-66 TRVYARNNAPLSRIV
+66 TRVYARSNAPLSRIV
-81 FNTNDE
+81 FNIKDE
-87 VHDQEG
+87 LQDQEG
-93 TQWLVESLE
+93 TKWLVESFE
-102 HHHGV
+102 DRNGV
-107 VRYAVVRSL
+107 VRYNVMRTL
-116 EDGTQERKTL
+116 DDGTEERKAL
-126 NETRIGAQIQL
+126 NETRVGAHIQL
-137 SKPLDRLLASQIDY
+137 SRPLDRLLASQIDY
-151 KEWYDLRIEAMLMQ
+151 KEWYDLRIEALLMQ
-165 ANMQS
+165 ANMQL
-170 SPLRGLVGARV
+170 SPLRGMIGARV

-195 KRFAPRVLLAD
+195 QRFAPRVLLAD

-243 WMIEMRRRFNLAF
+243 WMIEMRRRFNLQF
-256 SIFDLTRTASI
+256 SLFDLTRTASI
-267 KEHDPELNPFLTEQ
+267 KEHDPDFNPFLTEQ

-290 IDHDDLREQ
+290 VDHDDLREQ

-312 AHHLMW
+312 AHHLTW
-318 NEEEGGNDRYDLV
+318 SEEQGGNDRYDLI
-331 EELAEQT
+331 EELAEKT

-372 RFLDE
+372 RFLNE
-377 EEKYQHTAKIA
+377 EEQYHHTAKIA

-398 DSHLTA
+398 PQHLSA
-404 IEQLLGHRI
+404 IQALLGHSI
-413 SDEPEQRFRAIHEL
+413 QDEPEQRFRAIHEL

-452 CQPAPLPAP
+452 CQPVALAAPAT
-461 ENWSKDGKLREQM
+461 WSKDGKLREQM
-474 WPEEAQLDGSWM
+474 WPEEAQLDGAWM
-486 ESDPRVGWLMEMLRT
+486 ENDPRVMWLMEMLRT
-501 QLKHKKVLL
+501 ALKHKKVLL

-523 ALRLHAGIRTAM
+523 VLRLHAGIRTAM

-572 NFQFASDLVL
+572 NFQFASDLIL
-582 FDLPAN
+582 FDLPIN

-610 HVPYLEGT
+610 HVPYLAGT

-623 FRWYNEALNI
+623 FRWYNEGLNI

-648 IVNLKDCLLTDM
+648 IVPLKNCLVADL

-667 LEEVSVQ
+667 LDDVGVQ
-674 REALEAELQAGR
+674 REALESELQAGR

-706 LEDYDDNTTL
+706 LEDYDDNSPL
-716 PMFMKRFMASTNI
+716 PVFIKRFMAATNI

-746 MQVQGLTLDEEGMTA
+746 MQVQGLSLDEDGMTA

-769 VREDAQYLTLEHPFT
+769 LREDAQYLTLEHPFT
-784 ESVMEMINTQAFGS
+784 ESVMEMINTQGFGS
-798 TNVAILKSNALKQ
+798 TNVALLKSNALKQ
-811 GSILLEVWFKVDV
+811 GSVLLEVWFKVDV

-839 LIRVLLSE
+839 MIRVLLSE
-847 TGQDLSMKIEPSI
+847 TGQDLSAKIDSSI

-873 RQVVKARRDVI
+873 RQVVKARRDLI
-884 EERYQQALNIAKTTL
+884 EERYNQALDIAKAAL
-899 PEMKQQAKEIYGG
+899 PNFKQQAKEVYGN

-921 SYLKQFNPSIR
+921 TYLKQFNPSIR
-932 EDEITRLQKLQKE
+932 EDEISRLQRLQKQ
-945 GIALLD
+945 GIGLLD
-951 GLSVTPEAIQVL
+951 GLSMTAEAIQVL

>member
-1 MKFCSNNILFW
+1 M
-12 AIISWSTFEIKVEKL
+12 EKL
-27 QQFAIGQRWLSDTE
+27 HQFAIGQRWLSDTE

-46 GVLIDVDERSI
+46 GVLIDVDERSV

-81 FNTNDE
+81 FNIKDE
-87 VHDQEG
+87 LQDQEG
-93 TQWLVESLE
+93 TKWLVESFE
-102 HHHGV
+102 DRHGV
-107 VRYAVVRSL
+107 VRYNVIRTL
-116 EDGTQERKTL
+116 EDGTEERKAL
-126 NETRIGAQIQL
+126 NETRVGAHIQL
-137 SKPLDRLLASQIDY
+137 SKPLDRLLASQVDY
-151 KEWYDLRIEAMLMQ
+151 KEWYDLRIEALMMQ
-165 ANMQS
+165 ANMKS
-170 SPLRGLVGARV
+170 SPLRGMVGARV

-195 KRFAPRVLLAD
+195 QRFAPRVLLAD

-243 WMIEMRRRFNLAF
+243 WMIEMRRRFNLQF
-256 SIFDLTRTASI
+256 SLFDLTRTASI
-267 KEHDPELNPFLTEQ
+267 KEHDPDLNPFLTEQ

-290 IDHDDLREQ
+290 VDHDDLREQ

-318 NEEEGGNDRYDLV
+318 SEEEGGNDRYDLV
-331 EELAEQT
+331 EELAEKT

-360 RLLDPQRFSSLD
+360 RLLDPQRFSSLE

-377 EEKYQHTAKIA
+377 EEQYHHTAKIA

-398 DSHLTA
+398 QGHLAA
-404 IEQLLGHRI
+404 IEGLLGHSI
-413 SDEPEQRFRAIHEL
+413 QDEPEQRFRAIHEL

-452 CQPAPLPAP
+452 CQPAALPAP
-461 ENWSKDGKLREQM
+461 ANWSKDGKLREQM
-474 WPEEAQLDGSWM
+474 WPEEAQLDGAWM
-486 ESDPRVGWLMEMLRT
+486 EHDPRVMWLMEMLRT

-510 IARSGPVVEALEN
+510 IARSGPVVEALESV
-523 ALRLHAGIRTAM
+523 LRLHAGIRTAM

-554 DSYGAQILLCSEI
+554 ESYGAQILLCSEI

-572 NFQFASDLVL
+572 NFQFASDLIL

-610 HVPYLEGT
+610 HVPYLAGT

-623 FRWYNEALNI
+623 FRWYNEGLNI

-648 IVNLKDCLLTDM
+648 IAKLKDCLLADL

-674 REALEAELQAGR
+674 REALEAELQEGR

-746 MQVQGLTLDEEGMTA
+746 MQVQGLSLDEEGMTA

-784 ESVMEMINTQAFGS
+784 ESVMEMINTQSFGS
-798 TNVAILKSNALKQ
+798 TNVALLKSNALKQ
-811 GSILLEVWFKVDV
+811 GSLLLEVWFKVDV

-847 TGQDLSMKIEPSI
+847 TGQDLSAKIDPSI

-884 EERYQQALNIAKTTL
+884 EQRYTQALDIAKTAL
-899 PEMKQQAKEIYGG
+899 PNFKQQAKEVYGN

-932 EDEITRLQKLQKE
+932 EDEIARLQKLQSE
-945 GIALLD
+945 GISLLD

>member
-1 MKFCSNNILFW
+1 MH
-12 AIISWSTFEIKVEKL
+12 
-27 QQFAIGQRWLSDTE
+27 QFAIGQRWLSDTE

-46 GVLIDVDERSI
+46 GVLIDVDERSV

-81 FNTNDE
+81 FNIKDE
-87 VHDQEG
+87 LQDQEG
-93 TQWLVESLE
+93 IKWLVESFE
-102 HHHGV
+102 DRHGV
-107 VRYAVVRSL
+107 VRYNVIRTL
-116 EDGTQERKTL
+116 EDGTEERKSL
-126 NETRIGAQIQL
+126 NETRLGAHIQL
-137 SKPLDRLLASQIDY
+137 SKPLDRLLASQVDY
-151 KEWYDLRIEAMLMQ
+151 KEWYDLRIEALLMQ
-165 ANMQS
+165 ANMKA
-170 SPLRGLVGARV
+170 SPLRGMIGARV

-195 KRFAPRVLLAD
+195 QRFAPRVLLAD

-228 SERIL
+228 SDRIL

-243 WMIEMRRRFNLAF
+243 WMIEMRRRFNLQF
-256 SIFDLTRTASI
+256 SLFDLTRTASI
-267 KEHDPELNPFLTEQ
+267 KEHDPDLNPFLTEQ

-290 IDHDDLREQ
+290 VDHDDLREQ
-299 ALEAGFDLLVVDE
+299 ALDAGFDLLVVDE

-318 NEEEGGNDRYDLV
+318 SEEQGGNDRYDLI
-331 EELAEQT
+331 EELAEKT

-360 RLLDPQRFSSLD
+360 RLLDPQRFSSLE

-377 EEKYQHTAKIA
+377 EVQYHHTAKIA
-388 EVLMSDLPLE
+388 EVLMSDLALE
-398 DSHLTA
+398 PEHLAA
-404 IEQLLGHRI
+404 IESLLGHSI
-413 SDEPEQRFRAIHEL
+413 QDVPEQRFRAIHEL

-452 CQPAPLPAP
+452 CQPAALPAP
-461 ENWSKDGKLREQM
+461 EHWSKDGKLREQM

-486 ESDPRVGWLMEMLRT
+486 EHDPRVMWLMEMLRT
-501 QLKHKKVLL
+501 GLKHKKVLL
-510 IARSGPVVEALEN
+510 IARTGPVVEALEN
-523 ALRLHAGIRTAM
+523 VLRLHAGIRTAM

-572 NFQFASDLVL
+572 NFQFASDLIL

-610 HVPYLEGT
+610 HVPYLIGT

-623 FRWYNEALNI
+623 FRWYNEGLNI
-633 FSNISPTAQTLQENF
+633 FTNISPTAQTLQENF
-648 IVNLKDCLLTDM
+648 LVQLKDCLLADG

-674 REALEAELQAGR
+674 REALESELQAGR

-700 QEIVQA
+700 QEIVKA

-746 MQVQGLTLDEEGMTA
+746 MQVQGLSLDEEGMTA

-784 ESVMEMINTQAFGS
+784 ESVMEMINTQSFGS
-798 TNVAILKSNALKQ
+798 TNVSVLKSAALPQ
-811 GSILLEVWFKVDV
+811 GSVLLEVWFKVDV
-824 IAPKALNLPSSLPQQ
+824 VAPKALNLPSSLPQQ

-847 TGQDLSMKIEPSI
+847 KGQDLSDKIAPEI

-866 HLDSNSC
+866 HLDGNSC

-884 EERYQQALNIAKTTL
+884 EQRYTQALEIAKTAL
-899 PEMKQQAKEIYGG
+899 PNFKQQAKEIYGN

-921 SYLKQFNPSIR
+921 TYLKQFNPSIR
-932 EDEITRLQKLQKE
+932 EDEIARLQKLQKE
-945 GIALLD
+945 GIGLLD
-951 GLSVTPEAIQVL
+951 SLSVTPEAIQVL

>member
-1 MKFCSNNILFW
+1 MH
-12 AIISWSTFEIKVEKL
+12 
-27 QQFAIGQRWLSDTE
+27 QFAIGQRWLSDTE

-66 TRVYARNNAPLSRIV
+66 TRVYARHNAPLSRIV
-81 FNTNDE
+81 FNVNDE
-87 VHDQEG
+87 IQDQEG
-93 TQWLVESLE
+93 IRWIVESLSDQR
-102 HHHGV
+102 GV
-107 VRYAVVRSL
+107 IRYQVKRQL
-116 EDGTQERKTL
+116 ENGEIQQKAL
-126 NETRIGAQIQL
+126 NETRLGAQIQL
-137 SKPLDRLLASQIDY
+137 SKPLERMLASQLDY
-151 KEWYDLRIEAMLMQ
+151 KEWYDLRIEALQMQ
-165 ANMQS
+165 ANMHA
-170 SPLRGLVGARV
+170 SPLRGLIGSRV

-243 WMIEMRRRFNLAF
+243 WMIEMRRRFNLQF
-256 SIFDLTRTASI
+256 SLFDLTRTAAI
-267 KEHDPELNPFLTEQ
+267 KEHDPEQNPFLTEQ
-281 CIIASVDLM
+281 CMIASVDLLV
-290 IDHDDLREQ
+290 DHEDLREQ
-299 ALEAGFDLLVVDE
+299 AVEAGFDLLVVDE
-312 AHHLMW
+312 AHHLVW
-318 NEEEGGNDRYDLV
+318 NDEDGGNDRYDLI

-338 PGVLLLTATPEQLGV
+338 PGVLLLTATPEQLGL

-377 EEKYQHTAKIA
+377 EQQYQHTAHIA

-398 DSHLTA
+398 AAH
-404 IEQLLGHRI
+404 IETIQQLLGHAI
-413 SDEPEQRFRAIHEL
+413 EDEPEQRLRAIHEL

-452 CQPAPLPAP
+452 CLPAPLAPPAH
-461 ENWSKDGKLREQM
+461 WSMDGKLREQM
-474 WPEEAQLDGSWM
+474 WPEEAQLDGAWL
-486 ESDPRVGWLMEMLRT
+486 ELDPRVTWLMETLRKE
-501 QLKHKKVLL
+501 LKHKKVLL

-542 LERDQAAAYFAE
+542 LERDQASAYFAE

-572 NFQFASDLVL
+572 NFQFASDLIL
-582 FDLPAN
+582 FDLPSN

-610 HVPYLEGT
+610 HVPYLVGT

-648 IVNLKDCLLTDM
+648 IVELKDCLLADL
-660 GQQFEDL
+660 GEKFEDL
-667 LEEVSVQ
+667 LERVSVQ
-674 REALEAELQAGR
+674 REALEVELQDGR

-706 LEDYDDNTTL
+706 LEDYDDNSTL
-716 PMFMKRFMASTNI
+716 PMFIKRFMASTNI
-729 DFDEQSNGTV
+729 DYDEQSNGTV

-746 MQVQGLTLDEEGMTA
+746 MQVQGLDLDEEGVTV
-761 TFYRDQAQ
+761 TFYRDQALI
-769 VREDAQYLTLEHPFT
+769 REDAQYLTLEHPLT
-784 ESVMEMINTQAFGS
+784 ESVLEMIQTQSFGS
-798 TNVAILKSNALKQ
+798 TNVAVLKTNALKQ

-824 IAPKALNLPSSLPQQ
+824 VAPKALNLKSSLPTQ

-847 TGQDLSMKIEPSI
+847 NGQDLSHKIAPEI
-860 LKPYLH
+860 IQPYIH
-866 HLDSNSC
+866 HLDGNSS
-873 RQVVKARRDVI
+873 RQVVKARREVV
-884 EERYQQALNIAKTTL
+884 EQRYAQALEIARTAL
-899 PEMKQQAKEIYGG
+899 PEIQKQAKVQYGNN
-912 KWQYEIDRL
+912 WQYEIDRL
-921 SYLKQFNPSIR
+921 SYLKQYNPSIR
-932 EDEITRLQKLQKE
+932 ADEIERLQRLQQE
-945 GIALLD
+945 GLELLN
-951 GLSVTPEAIQVL
+951 GLAVTPESIRIL

>member
-1 MKFCSNNILFW
+1 MH
-12 AIISWSTFEIKVEKL
+12 
-27 QQFAIGQRWLSDTE
+27 QFAIGQRWLSDTE

-81 FNTNDE
+81 FNINDE
-87 VHDQEG
+87 IQDQEG
-93 TQWLVESLE
+93 TLWIVESLDDQR
-102 HHHGV
+102 GV
-107 VRYAVVRSL
+107 IRYNVTRTLSTGEQQQKA
-116 EDGTQERKTL
+116 L

-137 SKPLDRLLASQIDY
+137 SRPLERLLASQIDY
-151 KEWYDLRIEAMLMQ
+151 KEWYDLRIEALQLKASMQ
-165 ANMQS
+165 NS
-170 SPLRGLVGARV
+170 RLRGLIGSRV

-195 KRFAPRVLLAD
+195 QRFAPRVLLAD

-233 ILVPDSLQYQ
+233 VLVPDSLQYQ
-243 WMIEMRRRFNLAF
+243 WMIEMRRRFNLQF
-256 SIFDLTRTASI
+256 SLFDLTRTAAM
-267 KEHDPELNPFLTEQ
+267 KEHDPELNPFLSEQ
-281 CIIASVDLM
+281 CIIASVDLLV
-290 IDHDDLREQ
+290 DHDDLREQ
-299 ALEAGFDLLVVDE
+299 AVEAGFDLLVVDE

-318 NEEEGGNDRYDLV
+318 NEEEGGNDRYDLI

-338 PGVLLLTATPEQLGV
+338 AGVLLLTATPEQLGV

-360 RLLDPQRFSSLD
+360 RLLDPQRFSSLEN
-372 RFLDE
+372 FLDE
-377 EEKYQHTAKIA
+377 EQQYQHTAQIA
-388 EVLMSDLPLE
+388 EVLMSDQALE
-398 DSHLTA
+398 AAHFSA
-404 IEQLLGHRI
+404 IEQLLGHAI
-413 SDEPEQRFRAIHEL
+413 EDQPEQRYRAIHEL

-452 CQPAPLPAP
+452 CLPAP
-461 ENWSKDGKLREQM
+461 IPAPAHWSMDGKLREQM
-474 WPEEAQLDGSWM
+474 WPEESQLDGSWL
-486 ESDPRVGWLMEMLRT
+486 ESDPRVTWLMEVLRKD
-501 QLKHKKVLL
+501 LKHKKVLL

-523 ALRLHAGIRTAM
+523 VLRLHAGIRTAM

-572 NFQFASDLVL
+572 NFQFASDLIL
-582 FDLPAN
+582 FDLPSN

-610 HVPYLEGT
+610 HVPYLIGT

-623 FRWYNEALNI
+623 FRWYNEGLNI
-633 FSNISPTAQTLQENF
+633 FTNISPTAQTLQENF
-648 IVNLKDCLLTDM
+648 IVDLKGCLLGDL

-667 LEEVSVQ
+667 LENVSLQ
-674 REALEAELQAGR
+674 REALEAELQEGR

-693 SCRPIVA
+693 SCRPVVA

-706 LEDYDDNTTL
+706 LEDYDDNSTL
-716 PMFMKRFMASTNI
+716 PQFMKRFMASTNI

-739 IIKPTDQ
+739 IIKPTEQ
-746 MQVQGLTLDEEGMTA
+746 MQVQGISLDEDGMTV
-761 TFYRDQAQ
+761 TFYRDQAL
-769 VREDAQYLTLEHPFT
+769 VREDAQYLTFEHPFT
-784 ESVMEMINTQAFGS
+784 ESVMDMIQTQSFGS
-798 TNVAILKSNALKQ
+798 TNVALLKTNALKQ

-824 IAPKALNLPSSLPQQ
+824 VAPKALNLPASLPTQ

-847 TGQDLSMKIEPSI
+847 NGQDLSLKIDPEI
-860 LKPYLH
+860 IKPYLS
-866 HLDSNSC
+866 HLDGNSS
-873 RQVVKARRDVI
+873 RQVVKARRDIV
-884 EERYQQALNIAKTTL
+884 EQRYAQALEIAKQAL
-899 PEMKQQAKEIYGG
+899 PALQEQAKSIYSS

-921 SYLKQFNPSIR
+921 TYLKQFNPSIR
-932 EDEITRLQKLQKE
+932 GDEIQRLEKFQQE
-945 GIALLD
+945 GLNLLN
-951 GLSVTPEAIQVL
+951 GLAVTPEAIRIL

>member
-1 MKFCSNNILFW
+1 M
-12 AIISWSTFEIKVEKL
+12 

-46 GVLIDVDERSI
+46 GVLIDVDERSV

-66 TRVYARNNAPLSRIV
+66 TRVYARHNAPLSRIV
-81 FNTNDE
+81 FNTGDE
-87 VHDQEG
+87 VQDQEG
-93 TQWLVESLE
+93 AIWTVESVE
-102 HHHGV
+102 DRHGV
-107 VRYAVVRSL
+107 LRYNVIRTK
-116 EDGTQERKTL
+116 EDGTEDRKSL
-126 NETRIGAQIQL
+126 NETRIGANIQL

-165 ANMQS
+165 ANMKS
-170 SPLRGLVGARV
+170 SPLRGLVGSRV

-243 WMIEMRRRFNLAF
+243 WMIEMRRRFNLEF
-256 SIFDLTRTASI
+256 SLFDLTRTASI
-267 KEHDPELNPFLTEQ
+267 KEHDPEQNPFLTEQ
-281 CIIASVDLM
+281 RIIASVDLM

-318 NEEEGGNDRYDLV
+318 NEEDGGNDRYDLV
-331 EELAEQT
+331 EELSQQT
-338 PGVLLLTATPEQLGV
+338 AGVLLLTATPEQLGV
-353 ESHFARL
+353 ESHFARM

-377 EEKYQHTAKIA
+377 EEQYQHTAKIA
-388 EVLMSDLPLE
+388 EVLMSDMPLE
-398 DSHLTA
+398 AEHLDAVET
-404 IEQLLGHRI
+404 LLGQRI
-413 SDEPEQRFRAIHEL
+413 EDTPEQRFRAIHEI

-474 WPEEAQLDGSWM
+474 WPEEAQLDGAWM
-486 ESDPRVGWLMEMLRT
+486 EADPRVMWLLEKLRT
-501 QLKHKKVLL
+501 DLKHKKVLL

-523 ALRLHAGIRTAM
+523 VLRLHAGIRTAM

-554 DSYGAQILLCSEI
+554 ESYGAQILLCSEI

-610 HVPYLEGT
+610 HVPYLAGT

-623 FRWYNEALNI
+623 FRWYNEGLNI

-648 IVNLKDCLLTDM
+648 IIKLKDCLLSDL

-674 REALEAELQAGR
+674 REALETELQAGR

-700 QEIVQA
+700 QEIVAA

-716 PMFMKRFMASTNI
+716 PMFMRRFMAATNI

-784 ESVMEMINTQAFGS
+784 ESVMEMINTQGFGS
-798 TNVAILKSNALKQ
+798 TNVSVLKSAALPQ
-811 GSILLEVWFKVDV
+811 GSVLIEVWFKVDV
-824 IAPKALNLPSSLPQQ
+824 VAPKALNLPSSLPQQ

-847 TGQDLSMKIEPSI
+847 KGQDLSGKIAPEI

-873 RQVVKARRDVI
+873 RQVVKARRDII
-884 EERYQQALNIAKTTL
+884 EERYNQALDIAKAAL
-899 PEMKQQAKEIYGG
+899 PNFKQQAKEVYGS

-921 SYLKQFNPSIR
+921 TYLKQFNPSIR
-932 EDEITRLQKLQKE
+932 EDEITHLQKFQKE
-945 GIALLD
+945 GLSLLD

>member
-1 MKFCSNNILFW
+1 M
-12 AIISWSTFEIKVEKL
+12 

-46 GVLIDVDERSI
+46 GVLIDVDERSV

-66 TRVYARNNAPLSRIV
+66 TRVYARNNAPLSRII
-81 FNTNDE
+81 FNVNDE
-87 VHDQEG
+87 LQDQEG
-93 TQWLVESLE
+93 TKWTVESHE
-102 HHHGV
+102 DRHGV
-107 VRYAVVRSL
+107 VRYNVVRRL
-116 EDGTQERKTL
+116 EDGTEERKSL

-165 ANMQS
+165 ANMKS
-170 SPLRGLVGARV
+170 SPLRGMVGSRV

-195 KRFAPRVLLAD
+195 QRFAPRVLLAD

-243 WMIEMRRRFNLAF
+243 WMIEMRRRFNLNF
-256 SIFDLTRTASI
+256 SLFDLTRTASI

-299 ALEAGFDLLVVDE
+299 AIEAGFDLLVVDE

-318 NEEEGGNDRYDLV
+318 SEEDGGNDRYDLV
-331 EELAEQT
+331 EELAEKT

-377 EEKYQHTAKIA
+377 EEKYQQTASIA
-388 EVLMSDLPLE
+388 EALMSDAPLE
-398 DSHLTA
+398 AEHLNA
-404 IEQLLGHRI
+404 VEVLLGHKI
-413 SDEPEQRFRAIHEL
+413 EDEPEQRFRAIHEL
-427 LDRHGTGRILF
+427 LDRHGTGRVLF

-461 ENWSKDGKLREQM
+461 EGWSKDGKLREQM
-474 WPEEAQLDGSWM
+474 WPEEAQLDGAWM
-486 ESDPRVGWLMEMLRT
+486 ESDPRVSWIMEMLRT

-523 ALRLHAGIRTAM
+523 ALRIHAGIRTAM

-554 DSYGAQILLCSEI
+554 ESYGAQILLCSEI

-572 NFQFASDLVL
+572 NFQFASDLIL

-610 HVPYLEGT
+610 HVPYLLGT

-633 FSNISPTAQTLQENF
+633 FSSISPTAQTLQENF
-648 IVNLKDCLLTDM
+648 IVDLKDCLLADK
-660 GQQFEDL
+660 GQAFEDV
-667 LEEVSVQ
+667 LEAVNVQ
-674 REALEAELQAGR
+674 RQALEDELQSGR

-693 SCRPIVA
+693 SCRPMVA
-700 QEIVQA
+700 QEIVTA
-706 LEDYDDNTTL
+706 LEDYDDNTLL

-746 MQVQGLTLDEEGMTA
+746 MQVQGLMLDEEGMTV

-769 VREDAQYLTLEHPFT
+769 IREDAQYITLEHPFT
-784 ESVMEMINTQAFGS
+784 ESVMEMINTQSFGS
-798 TNVAILKSNALKQ
+798 TNVALLKSAALPQ
-811 GSILLEVWFKVDV
+811 GSVLLEVWFKVGV
-824 IAPKALNLPSSLPQQ
+824 VAPKALNLPSSLPTQ

-847 TGQDLSMKIEPSI
+847 KGQDLSQKIAPEI

-866 HLDSNSC
+866 HLDGNSC
-873 RQVVKARRDVI
+873 RQVVKARRDVV
-884 EERYQQALNIAKTTL
+884 EQRYEQALEIAKGAL
-899 PEMKQQAKEIYGG
+899 PELKKQAKEIYGS

-921 SYLKQFNPSIR
+921 SYLKQFNSSIR

-945 GIALLD
+945 GLGLLD

>member
-1 MKFCSNNILFW
+1 M
-12 AIISWSTFEIKVEKL
+12 EKL
-27 QQFAIGQRWLSDTE
+27 QQYAIGQRWLSDTE

-46 GVLIDVDERSI
+46 GVLIDVDERSV

-66 TRVYARNNAPLSRIV
+66 TRVYARNNAPLSRII

-87 VHDQEG
+87 VQDQEG
-93 TQWLVESLE
+93 QKWIVESVE
-102 HHHGV
+102 DRHGV
-107 VRYAVVRSL
+107 LRYNVVRTL
-116 EDGTQERKTL
+116 ENGEQERKAL

-137 SKPLDRLLASQIDY
+137 SKPLDRLLASQVDY

-165 ANMQS
+165 AQMQT
-170 SPLRGLVGARV
+170 SPLRGMVGARV
-181 GLIPHQLYIAHEVG
+181 GLIPHQLYIAHEVS

-243 WMIEMRRRFNLAF
+243 WMIEMRRRFNLQF
-256 SIFDLTRTASI
+256 SLFDLTRTASI

-290 IDHDDLREQ
+290 VDHDDLREQ
-299 ALEAGFDLLVVDE
+299 AIEAGFDLLVVDE

-318 NEEEGGNDRYDLV
+318 SEEEGGNDRYDLI
-331 EELAEQT
+331 EELAENT
-338 PGVLLLTATPEQLGV
+338 AGVLLLTATPEQLGV

-360 RLLDPQRFSSLD
+360 RLLDPQRFSSLE

-377 EEKYQHTAKIA
+377 ETQYQQTAKIA
-388 EVLMSDLPLE
+388 EVLMSDQALTPEHLSALE
-398 DSHLTA
+398 G
-404 IEQLLGHRI
+404 LLGHSI
-413 SDEPEQRFRAIHEL
+413 EDQPDQRFRAIHEL

-461 ENWSKDGKLREQM
+461 EDWSKDGKLREQM
-474 WPEEAQLDGSWM
+474 WPEEAQIDGSWM
-486 ESDPRVGWLMEMLRT
+486 QNDPRVPWLMEILRKD
-501 QLKHKKVLL
+501 LKHKKVLL
-510 IARSGPVVEALEN
+510 IARSGPVVESLEN
-523 ALRLHAGIRTAM
+523 VLRLHAGIRTAM

-554 DSYGAQILLCSEI
+554 ESYGAQILLCSEI

-572 NFQFASDLVL
+572 NFQFASDLIL

-610 HVPYLEGT
+610 HVPYLVGT

-648 IVNLKDCLLTDM
+648 IVELKDCLLADQ
-660 GQQFEDL
+660 GQTFEDL
-667 LEEVSVQ
+667 LEEVNVQ
-674 REALEAELQAGR
+674 RQALEAELQAGR

-716 PMFMKRFMASTNI
+716 PMFVKRFMSSTNI

-746 MQVQGLTLDEEGMTA
+746 MQVQGLALDEEGMTA

-769 VREDAQYLTLEHPFT
+769 LREDAQYLTLEHPFI
-784 ESVMEMINTQAFGS
+784 ESVMEMIRTQSFGS
-798 TNVAILKSNALKQ
+798 TNVAVLKSNALKQ
-811 GSILLEVWFKVDV
+811 GSVLIEVWFKVDV
-824 IAPKALNLPSSLPQQ
+824 VAPKSLNLPSSLPKQ

-847 TGQDLSMKIEPSI
+847 NGQDLSEKIDPTI

-866 HLDSNSC
+866 HLDGNSC
-873 RQVVKARRDVI
+873 RQVVKARRDII
-884 EERYQQALNIAKTTL
+884 EQRYKQALEIAKVDL
-899 PEMKQQAKEIYGG
+899 PQLQQQAKEHYGN

-921 SYLKQFNPSIR
+921 TYLKQFNPSIR
-932 EDEITRLQKLQKE
+932 QDEIERLQKLQKE
-945 GIALLD
+945 GLSLLD
-951 GLSVTPEAIQVL
+951 GLTVTPEAIQVL

>member
-1 MKFCSNNILFW
+1 M
-12 AIISWSTFEIKVEKL
+12 EKL
-27 QQFAIGQRWLSDTE
+27 HQFAIGQRWLSDTE

-46 GVLIDVDERSI
+46 GVLIDVDERSV

-66 TRVYARNNAPLSRIV
+66 TRVYARSNAPLSRIV
-81 FNTNDE
+81 FNIKDE
-87 VHDQEG
+87 LQDQEG
-93 TQWLVESLE
+93 TKWLVESFE
-102 HHHGV
+102 DRNGV
-107 VRYAVVRSL
+107 VRYNVMRTL
-116 EDGTQERKTL
+116 DDGTEERKAL
-126 NETRIGAQIQL
+126 NETRVGAHIQL
-137 SKPLDRLLASQIDY
+137 SRPLDRLLASQIDY
-151 KEWYDLRIEAMLMQ
+151 KEWYDLRIEALLMQ
-165 ANMQS
+165 ANMQL
-170 SPLRGLVGARV
+170 SPLRGMIGARV

-195 KRFAPRVLLAD
+195 QRFAPRVLLAD

-243 WMIEMRRRFNLAF
+243 WMIEMRRRFNLQF
-256 SIFDLTRTASI
+256 SLFDLTRTASI
-267 KEHDPELNPFLTEQ
+267 KEHDPDFNPFLTEQ

-290 IDHDDLREQ
+290 VDHDDLREQ

-312 AHHLMW
+312 AHHLTW
-318 NEEEGGNDRYDLV
+318 SEEQGGNDRYDLI
-331 EELAEQT
+331 EELAEKT

-372 RFLDE
+372 RFLNE
-377 EEKYQHTAKIA
+377 EEQYHHTAKIA

-398 DSHLTA
+398 PEHLSA
-404 IEQLLGHRI
+404 IQALLGHSI
-413 SDEPEQRFRAIHEL
+413 QDEPEQRFRAIHEL

-452 CQPAPLPAP
+452 CQPVALAAPATWL
-461 ENWSKDGKLREQM
+461 KDGKLREQM
-474 WPEEAQLDGSWM
+474 WPEEAQLDGAWM
-486 ESDPRVGWLMEMLRT
+486 ENDPRVMWLMEMLRT
-501 QLKHKKVLL
+501 ALKHKKVLL

-523 ALRLHAGIRTAM
+523 VLRLHAGIRTAM

-572 NFQFASDLVL
+572 NFQFASDLIL
-582 FDLPAN
+582 FDLPIN

-610 HVPYLEGT
+610 HVPYLAGT

-623 FRWYNEALNI
+623 FRWYNEGLNI

-648 IVNLKDCLLTDM
+648 IVPLKNCLVADL

-667 LEEVSVQ
+667 LDDVGVQ
-674 REALEAELQAGR
+674 REALESELQAGR

-706 LEDYDDNTTL
+706 LEDYDDNSPL
-716 PMFMKRFMASTNI
+716 PVFIKRFMAATNI

-746 MQVQGLTLDEEGMTA
+746 MQVQGLSLDEDGMTA

-769 VREDAQYLTLEHPFT
+769 LREDAQYLTLEHPFT
-784 ESVMEMINTQAFGS
+784 ESVMEMINTQGFGS
-798 TNVAILKSNALKQ
+798 TNVALLKSNALKQ
-811 GSILLEVWFKVDV
+811 GSVLLEVWFKVDV

-839 LIRVLLSE
+839 MIRVLLSE
-847 TGQDLSMKIEPSI
+847 TGQDLSAKIDSSI

-873 RQVVKARRDVI
+873 RQVVKARRDLI
-884 EERYQQALNIAKTTL
+884 EERYNQALDIAKAAL
-899 PEMKQQAKEIYGG
+899 PNFKQQAKEVYGN

-921 SYLKQFNPSIR
+921 TYLKQFNPSIR
-932 EDEITRLQKLQKE
+932 EDEISRLQRLQKQ
-945 GIALLD
+945 GIGLLD
-951 GLSVTPEAIQVL
+951 GLSVTAEAIQVL

>member
-1 MKFCSNNILFW
+1 M
-12 AIISWSTFEIKVEKL
+12 EKL

-81 FNTNDE
+81 FNINDE
-87 VHDQEG
+87 VQDQEG
-93 TQWLVESLE
+93 IKWIVESLDDRS
-102 HHHGV
+102 GV
-107 VRYAVVRSL
+107 IRYNVIRTL
-116 EDGTQERKTL
+116 DNGEQEKKAL

-137 SKPLDRLLASQIDY
+137 SKPLERLLASQIDY
-151 KEWYDLRIEAMLMQ
+151 KEWYDLRIEAMQMQ
-165 ANMQS
+165 ANMQT

-243 WMIEMRRRFNLAF
+243 WMIEMRRRFNLNF
-256 SIFDLTRTASI
+256 SLFDLTRTASI

-299 ALEAGFDLLVVDE
+299 AIEAGFDLLVVDE

-318 NEEEGGNDRYDLV
+318 SEEEGGNDRYDLV
-331 EELAEQT
+331 EELAEKT
-338 PGVLLLTATPEQLGV
+338 EGVLLLTATPEQLGV

-377 EEKYQHTAKIA
+377 EEQYHHTAKIA

-398 DSHLTA
+398 AGHLA
-404 IEQLLGHRI
+404 AVEKLLGHPI
-413 SDEPEQRFRAIHEL
+413 EDQPEHRFRAIHEL

-474 WPEEAQLDGSWM
+474 WPEELQLDGAWM
-486 ESDPRVGWLMEMLRT
+486 ETDPRVMWLMERLRSD
-501 QLKHKKVLL
+501 LKHKKVLL

-523 ALRLHAGIRTAM
+523 ALRIHAGIRTAM

-610 HVPYLEGT
+610 HVPYLVGT

-648 IVNLKDCLLTDM
+648 IVDLKDCLLDDK
-660 GQQFEDL
+660 GQAFEEL
-667 LEEVSVQ
+667 LEAVNVQ
-674 REALEAELQAGR
+674 RQALEVELQDGR

-700 QEIVQA
+700 QEIVTA
-706 LEDYDDNTTL
+706 LEDYDDNTLL

-746 MQVQGLTLDEEGMTA
+746 MQVQGLDIDEEGMTA

-769 VREDAQYLTLEHPFT
+769 IREDAQYLTLEHPFT
-784 ESVMEMINTQAFGS
+784 ESVMEIIRTQSFGS
-798 TNVAILKSNALKQ
+798 TNVAILKTNALKQ
-811 GSILLEVWFKVDV
+811 GTILLEVWFKVDV
-824 IAPKALNLPSSLPQQ
+824 VAPKALNLPSSLPTQ
-839 LIRVLLSE
+839 LIRVLLTE
-847 TGQDLSMKIEPSI
+847 TGQDITAKLDPEII
-860 LKPYLH
+860 KPYLH

-873 RQVVKARRDVI
+873 RQVVKARREVI
-884 EERYQQALNIAKTTL
+884 EERYAQALDIAKGVL
-899 PEMKQQAKEIYGG
+899 PQLKEQAKEIYGS

-932 EDEITRLQKLQKE
+932 ADEIERLQKFQKE
-945 GIALLD
+945 GLSLLE
-951 GLSVTPEAIQVL
+951 GVSVTPEAIQVL

>member
-1 MKFCSNNILFW
+1 M
-12 AIISWSTFEIKVEKL
+12 EKL
-27 QQFAIGQRWLSDTE
+27 HQFAIGQRWLSDTE

-46 GVLIDVDERSI
+46 GVLIDVDERSV

-66 TRVYARNNAPLSRIV
+66 TRVYARSNAPLSRIV
-81 FNTNDE
+81 FNIKDE
-87 VHDQEG
+87 LQDQEG
-93 TQWLVESLE
+93 TKWLVESFE
-102 HHHGV
+102 DRNGV
-107 VRYAVVRSL
+107 VRYNVMRSL
-116 EDGTQERKTL
+116 DDGTEERKAL
-126 NETRIGAQIQL
+126 NETRVGAHIQL
-137 SKPLDRLLASQIDY
+137 SRPLDRLLASQIDY
-151 KEWYDLRIEAMLMQ
+151 KEWYDLRIEALLMQ
-165 ANMQS
+165 ANMQL
-170 SPLRGLVGARV
+170 SPLRGMIGARV

-195 KRFAPRVLLAD
+195 QRFAPRVLLAD

-243 WMIEMRRRFNLAF
+243 WMIEMRRRFNLQF
-256 SIFDLTRTASI
+256 SLFDLTRTASI
-267 KEHDPELNPFLTEQ
+267 KEHDPDFNPFLTEQ

-290 IDHDDLREQ
+290 VDHDDLREQ

-312 AHHLMW
+312 AHHLTW
-318 NEEEGGNDRYDLV
+318 SEEQGGNDRYDLI
-331 EELAEQT
+331 EELAEKT

-372 RFLDE
+372 RFLNE
-377 EEKYQHTAKIA
+377 EEQYHHTAKIA

-398 DSHLTA
+398 PQHLSA
-404 IEQLLGHRI
+404 IQALLGHSI
-413 SDEPEQRFRAIHEL
+413 QDEPEQRFRAIHEL

-452 CQPAPLPAP
+452 CQPVALAAPAT
-461 ENWSKDGKLREQM
+461 WSKDGKLREQM
-474 WPEEAQLDGSWM
+474 WPEEAQLDGAWM
-486 ESDPRVGWLMEMLRT
+486 ENDPRVMWLMEMLRT
-501 QLKHKKVLL
+501 ALKHKKVLL

-523 ALRLHAGIRTAM
+523 VLRLHAGIRTAM

-572 NFQFASDLVL
+572 NFQFASDLIL
-582 FDLPAN
+582 FDLPIN

-610 HVPYLEGT
+610 HVPYLAGT

-623 FRWYNEALNI
+623 FRWYNEGLNI

-648 IVNLKDCLLTDM
+648 IVPLKNCLVADL

-667 LEEVSVQ
+667 LDDVGVQ
-674 REALEAELQAGR
+674 REALESELQAGR

-706 LEDYDDNTTL
+706 LEDYDDNSPL
-716 PMFMKRFMASTNI
+716 PVFIKRFMAATNI

-746 MQVQGLTLDEEGMTA
+746 MQVQGLSLDEDGMTA

-769 VREDAQYLTLEHPFT
+769 LREDAQYLTLEHPFT
-784 ESVMEMINTQAFGS
+784 ESVMEMINTQGFGS
-798 TNVAILKSNALKQ
+798 TNVALLKSNALKQ
-811 GSILLEVWFKVDV
+811 GSVLLEVWFKVDV

-839 LIRVLLSE
+839 MIRVLLSE
-847 TGQDLSMKIEPSI
+847 TGQDLSAKIDSSI

-873 RQVVKARRDVI
+873 RQVVKARRDLI
-884 EERYQQALNIAKTTL
+884 EERYNQALDIAKAAL
-899 PEMKQQAKEIYGG
+899 PNFKQQAKEVYGN

-921 SYLKQFNPSIR
+921 TYLKQFNPSIR
-932 EDEITRLQKLQKE
+932 EDEISRLQRLQKQ
-945 GIALLD
+945 GIGLLD
-951 GLSVTPEAIQVL
+951 GLSVTAEAIQVL

>member
-1 MKFCSNNILFW
+1 
-12 AIISWSTFEIKVEKL
+12 VEKL

-46 GVLIDVDERSI
+46 GVLIDVDERSV

-66 TRVYARNNAPLSRIV
+66 TRVYARNNAPLSRII
-81 FNTNDE
+81 FNVNDE
-87 VHDQEG
+87 VQDQEG
-93 TQWLVESLE
+93 NKWTVESLE
-102 HHHGV
+102 DRHGV
-107 VRYAVVRSL
+107 VRYNVFRKL
-116 EDGTQERKTL
+116 EDGTDERKSL
-126 NETRIGAQIQL
+126 NETRIGATIQL
-137 SKPLDRLLASQIDY
+137 AKPLDRLLASQVDY
-151 KEWYDLRIEAMLMQ
+151 KEWYDLRIEALMMQ
-165 ANMQS
+165 AGMKV
-170 SPLRGLVGARV
+170 SPLRGLIGSRV

-195 KRFAPRVLLAD
+195 QRFAPRVLLAD

-243 WMIEMRRRFNLAF
+243 WMIEMRRRFNLNF
-256 SIFDLTRTASI
+256 SLFDLTRTASI
-267 KEHDPELNPFLTEQ
+267 KEHDPEQNPFLTEQ

-299 ALEAGFDLLVVDE
+299 AIAAGFDLLVVDE

-318 NEEEGGNDRYDLV
+318 SEEEGGNDRYDLV
-331 EELAEQT
+331 EEFAQQT
-338 PGVLLLTATPEQLGV
+338 AGVLLLTATPEQLGV

-377 EEKYQHTAKIA
+377 EEQYQHTAKIA
-388 EVLMSDLPLE
+388 EVLMSDFPLE
-398 DSHLTA
+398 EEHLNAVET
-404 IEQLLGHRI
+404 LLGHRI
-413 SDEPEQRFRAIHEL
+413 SDEPEQRYRAIHEL

-452 CQPAPLPAP
+452 CLPAPLPAP
-461 ENWSKDGKLREQM
+461 EHWSKDGKLREQM
-474 WPEEAQLDGSWM
+474 WPEEAQLDGAWM
-486 ESDPRVGWLMEMLRT
+486 ESDPRVMWLMERLRT
-501 QLKHKKVLL
+501 DLKHKKVLL

-523 ALRLHAGIRTAM
+523 VLRIHAGIRTAM

-572 NFQFASDLVL
+572 NFQFASDLIL

-610 HVPYLEGT
+610 HVPYLTGT

-633 FSNISPTAQTLQENF
+633 FSNISPAAQTLQENF
-648 IVNLKDCLLTDM
+648 IVDLKDCLLSDQ
-660 GQQFEDL
+660 GQKFEDL
-667 LEEVSVQ
+667 LEAVSVQ
-674 REALEAELQAGR
+674 REALETELQAGR

-693 SCRPIVA
+693 SCRPVVA

-706 LEDYDDNTTL
+706 MESYDDNSTL

-746 MQVQGLTLDEEGMTA
+746 MQVQGLTLDEDGMTV

-769 VREDAQYLTLEHPFT
+769 TREDAQYLTLEHPFT
-784 ESVMEMINTQAFGS
+784 ESVMEMISTQSFGS
-798 TNVAILKSNALKQ
+798 TNVALLKSGALKQ
-811 GSILLEVWFKVDV
+811 GTILMEVWFKVDV
-824 IAPKALNLPSSLPQQ
+824 VAPKALNLPSSLPQQ

-847 TGQDLSMKIEPSI
+847 TGQDLSAKINPEI

-866 HLDSNSC
+866 HLDGNSC
-873 RQVVKARRDVI
+873 RQVVKARREVI
-884 EERYQQALNIAKTTL
+884 EQRYSQALDIAKGSL
-899 PEMKQQAKEIYGG
+899 PELTQQAKEVYGS

-932 EDEITRLQKLQKE
+932 EDEIARLQKFQKE
-945 GIALLD
+945 GLNLLD
-951 GLSVTPEAIQVL
+951 GLSVTPEAIQIL

>member
-1 MKFCSNNILFW
+1 M
-12 AIISWSTFEIKVEKL
+12 EKL

-81 FNTNDE
+81 FNVNDE
-87 VHDQEG
+87 VQDQEG
-93 TQWLVESLE
+93 HKWLVESIE
-102 HHHGV
+102 DRHGV
-107 VRYAVVRSL
+107 LRYNVLRTSS
-116 EDGTQERKTL
+116 DGETERKAL
-126 NETRIGAQIQL
+126 NETRIGAHIQL
-137 SKPLDRLLASQIDY
+137 SKPLDRLLASQVDY
-151 KEWYDLRIEAMLMQ
+151 KEWYDLRIEALQMQ
-165 ANMQS
+165 AQMHR
-170 SPLRGLVGARV
+170 SPLRGLIGARV

-195 KRFAPRVLLAD
+195 QRFAPRVLLAD

-228 SERIL
+228 AERIL

-243 WMIEMRRRFNLAF
+243 WMIEMRRRFNLQF
-256 SIFDLTRTASI
+256 SLFDLARTASI
-267 KEHDPELNPFLTEQ
+267 KEHDPDLNPFLTEQ

-290 IDHDDLREQ
+290 VDHDDLREQ

-331 EELAEQT
+331 EELAQQT

-360 RLLDPQRFSSLD
+360 RLLDPQRFSSLE

-377 EEKYQHTAKIA
+377 EEQYLQTAKIA
-388 EVLMSDLPLE
+388 EVLMSDEPLAAE
-398 DSHLTA
+398 HLTA
-404 IEQLLGHRI
+404 LQTLLGHSI
-413 SDEPEQRFRAIHEL
+413 EDVPEQRYRAIHEL

-452 CQPAPLPAP
+452 CQPAALIAP
-461 ENWSKDGKLREQM
+461 ENWSMDGKLREQM
-474 WPEEAQLDGSWM
+474 WPEEGQLDGSWM
-486 ESDPRVGWLMEMLRT
+486 ENDPRVPWLMEILRKE
-501 QLKHKKVLL
+501 LKHNKVLL

-523 ALRLHAGIRTAM
+523 VLRLHAGIRTAM

-554 DSYGAQILLCSEI
+554 ESYGAQILLCSEI

-572 NFQFASDLVL
+572 NFQFASDLIL

-610 HVPYLEGT
+610 HVPYLIGT

-633 FSNISPTAQTLQENF
+633 FSSISPTAQTLQENF
-648 IVNLKDCLLTDM
+648 IVDLKDCLLADL
-660 GQQFEDL
+660 GQKFEDL
-667 LEEVSVQ
+667 LEEVNVQ
-674 REALEAELQAGR
+674 RQALEAELQAGR

-693 SCRPIVA
+693 SCRPVVA
-700 QEIVQA
+700 QKIVQA
-706 LEDYDDNTTL
+706 LEDYDDNTML
-716 PMFMKRFMASTNI
+716 PMFMKRFMSSTNI

-746 MQVQGLTLDEEGMTA
+746 MQVQGLTLDEDGMTA

-769 VREDAQYLTLEHPFT
+769 IREDAQYLTLEHPFI
-784 ESVMEMINTQAFGS
+784 ESVMEMINTQSFGS
-798 TNVAILKSNALKQ
+798 TNVALLKSNALKQ
-811 GSILLEVWFKVDV
+811 GSILIEVWFKVDV
-824 IAPKALNLPSSLPQQ
+824 VGPRSLNLPSSLPRQ
-839 LIRVLLSE
+839 LVRVLLSE
-847 TGQDLSMKIEPSI
+847 TGQDLSEKIDPVI
-860 LKPYLH
+860 LRPYLH
-866 HLDSNSC
+866 HLDGNSC

-884 EERYQQALNIAKTTL
+884 EQRYSQALESAKEGL
-899 PEMKQQAKEIYGG
+899 PVLKEQAKKYYSQ

-932 EDEITRLQKLQKE
+932 QDEIDRLTKLQKE
-945 GIALLD
+945 GVDLLED
-951 GLSVTPEAIQVL
+951 ISLTPSAIQVM

>member
-1 MKFCSNNILFW
+1 MEPDIHNLVLK
-12 AIISWSTFEIKVEKL
+12 IKVEKL

-46 GVLIDVDERSI
+46 GVLIDVDERSV

-66 TRVYARNNAPLSRIV
+66 TRVYARSNAPLSRII
-81 FNTNDE
+81 FNANDE
-87 VHDQEG
+87 LQDQEG
-93 TQWLVESLE
+93 IYWTVESVE
-102 HHHGV
+102 DRHGV
-107 VRYAVVRSL
+107 VRYHVVRTL
-116 EDGTQERKTL
+116 EDGSEERKAL
-126 NETRIGAQIQL
+126 NETRVGASIQL

-151 KEWYDLRIEAMLMQ
+151 KEWYDLRIEALLMQ

-170 SPLRGLVGARV
+170 SPLRGLIGSRV

-195 KRFAPRVLLAD
+195 QRFAPRVLLAD

-212 TIEAGLIIH
+212 TIEAGLIMH

-243 WMIEMRRRFNLAF
+243 WMIEMRRRFNLEF
-256 SIFDLTRTASI
+256 SLFDLTRTASI
-267 KEHDPELNPFLTEQ
+267 KEHDPDLNPFLTEQ
-281 CIIASVDLM
+281 RIIASVDLM
-290 IDHDDLREQ
+290 IDHEDLREQ

-318 NEEEGGNDRYDLV
+318 SEEEGGNDRYDLV
-331 EELAEQT
+331 EELAEHT
-338 PGVLLLTATPEQLGV
+338 AGVLLLTATPEQLGV

-377 EEKYQHTAKIA
+377 EEQYQHTAKIA
-388 EVLMSDLPLE
+388 EALMSDMPLE
-398 DSHLTA
+398 AEHLTA
-404 IEQLLGHRI
+404 IEDLLGHAI
-413 SDEPEQRFRAIHEL
+413 EDTAEQRFRAIHEL

-452 CQPAPLPAP
+452 CQPVPLPAP

-486 ESDPRVGWLMEMLRT
+486 ETDPRVMWLMEKLRT
-501 QLKHKKVLL
+501 DLKHKKVLL

-523 ALRLHAGIRTAM
+523 VLRLHAGIRTAM

-572 NFQFASDLVL
+572 NFQFASDLIL

-610 HVPYLEGT
+610 HVPYLVGT

-648 IVNLKDCLLTDM
+648 IVALKDCLLADK
-660 GQQFEDL
+660 GQKFEDL

-693 SCRPIVA
+693 SCRPVVA
-700 QEIVQA
+700 QEIVKA
-706 LEDYDDNTTL
+706 LEDYDDNTNL
-716 PMFMKRFMASTNI
+716 PVFMKRFMASTNI

-746 MQVQGLTLDEEGMTA
+746 MQVQGLTLDEDGMTA

-769 VREDAQYLTLEHPFT
+769 IREDAQYLTLEHPFT
-784 ESVMEMINTQAFGS
+784 ESVMEMINTQGFGS
-798 TNVAILKSNALKQ
+798 TNVAVLKSAALPQ
-811 GSILLEVWFKVDV
+811 GSVLLEVWFKVDV

-847 TGQDLSMKIEPSI
+847 KGQDLSQKIAPEI

-866 HLDSNSC
+866 HLDGNSC
-873 RQVVKARRDVI
+873 RQVVKARRDII
-884 EERYQQALNIAKTTL
+884 EARYQQALELARANL
-899 PEMKQQAKEIYGG
+899 PNFKQQAKEVYGN

-921 SYLKQFNPSIR
+921 TYLKQFNPSIR
-932 EDEITRLQKLQKE
+932 EDEIARLQKLQKE
-945 GIALLD
+945 GLSLLD
-951 GLSVTPEAIQVL
+951 GLSVTPEGIQVM

>member
-1 MKFCSNNILFW
+1 MEELH
-12 AIISWSTFEIKVEKL
+12 
-27 QQFAIGQRWLSDTE
+27 QFAIGQRWLSDTE

-46 GVLIDVDERSI
+46 GVLIDVDERSV

-66 TRVYARNNAPLSRIV
+66 TRVYARSNAPLSRIV
-81 FNTNDE
+81 FNIKDE
-87 VHDQEG
+87 LQDQEG
-93 TQWLVESLE
+93 TKWLVESFE
-102 HHHGV
+102 DRNGV
-107 VRYAVVRSL
+107 VRYNVMRTL
-116 EDGTQERKTL
+116 DDGTEERKAL
-126 NETRIGAQIQL
+126 NETRVGAHIQL
-137 SKPLDRLLASQIDY
+137 SRPLDRLLASQIDY
-151 KEWYDLRIEAMLMQ
+151 KEWYDLRIEALLMQ
-165 ANMQS
+165 ANMQL
-170 SPLRGLVGARV
+170 SPLRGMIGARV

-195 KRFAPRVLLAD
+195 QRFAPRVLLAD

-243 WMIEMRRRFNLAF
+243 WMIEMRRRFNLQF
-256 SIFDLTRTASI
+256 SLFDLTRTASI
-267 KEHDPELNPFLTEQ
+267 KEHDPDFNPFLTEQ

-290 IDHDDLREQ
+290 VDHDDLREQ

-312 AHHLMW
+312 AHHLTW
-318 NEEEGGNDRYDLV
+318 SEEQGGNDRYDLI
-331 EELAEQT
+331 EELAEKT

-372 RFLDE
+372 RFLNE
-377 EEKYQHTAKIA
+377 EEQYHHTAKIA

-398 DSHLTA
+398 PQHLSA
-404 IEQLLGHRI
+404 IQALLGHSI
-413 SDEPEQRFRAIHEL
+413 QDEPEQRFRAIHEL

-452 CQPAPLPAP
+452 CQPVALAAPATWP
-461 ENWSKDGKLREQM
+461 KDGKLREQM
-474 WPEEAQLDGSWM
+474 WPEEAQLDGAWM
-486 ESDPRVGWLMEMLRT
+486 ENDPRVMWLMEMLRT
-501 QLKHKKVLL
+501 ALKHKKVLL

-523 ALRLHAGIRTAM
+523 VLRLHAGIRTAM

-572 NFQFASDLVL
+572 NFQFASDLIL
-582 FDLPAN
+582 FDLPIN

-610 HVPYLEGT
+610 HVPYLAGT

-623 FRWYNEALNI
+623 FRWYNEGLNI

-648 IVNLKDCLLTDM
+648 IVPLKNCLVADL

-667 LEEVSVQ
+667 LDDVGVQ
-674 REALEAELQAGR
+674 REALESELQAGR

-706 LEDYDDNTTL
+706 LEDYDDNSPL
-716 PMFMKRFMASTNI
+716 PVFIKRFMAATNI

-746 MQVQGLTLDEEGMTA
+746 MQVQGLSLDEDGMTA

-769 VREDAQYLTLEHPFT
+769 LREDAQYLTLEHPFT
-784 ESVMEMINTQAFGS
+784 ESVMEMINTQGFGS
-798 TNVAILKSNALKQ
+798 TNVALLKSNALKQ
-811 GSILLEVWFKVDV
+811 GSVLLEVWFKVDV

-839 LIRVLLSE
+839 MIRVLLSE
-847 TGQDLSMKIEPSI
+847 TGQDLSAKIDSSI

-873 RQVVKARRDVI
+873 RQVVKARRDLI
-884 EERYQQALNIAKTTL
+884 EERYNQALDIAKAAL
-899 PEMKQQAKEIYGG
+899 PNFKQQAKEVYGN

-921 SYLKQFNPSIR
+921 TYLKQFNPSIR
-932 EDEITRLQKLQKE
+932 EDEISRLQRLQKQ
-945 GIALLD
+945 GIGLLD
-951 GLSVTPEAIQVL
+951 GLSVTAEAIQVL

>member
-1 MKFCSNNILFW
+1 M
-12 AIISWSTFEIKVEKL
+12 EKL

-151 KEWYDLRIEAMLMQ
+151 KEWYDLRIEALLMQ

-318 NEEEGGNDRYDLV
+318 NEEDGGNDRYDLV

-413 SDEPEQRFRAIHEL
+413 TDEPEQRFRAIHEL

-486 ESDPRVGWLMEMLRT
+486 EFDPRVGWLMEMLRT

-648 IVNLKDCLLTDM
+648 IVHLKDCLLTDM

-674 REALEAELQAGR
+674 REALETELQAGR

-884 EERYQQALNIAKTTL
+884 EERYQQALNIAKTAL

-945 GIALLD
+945 GIALLE
-951 GLSVTPEAIQVL
+951 GLSVTPDAIQVL